1 MDNKKQQTEFI
12 DVRGTLLLWWSKW
25 YWFAISAFV
34 CLALAAIYVTVKK
47 PVYLVKSNIVISQED
62 SNIMSGMGGFGELF
76 GTSGYVDDEVFIVSS
91 HTVLR
96 DVVKDLKLHRCCIVK
111 DGILKKTEKFTKY
124 PVEVTTDVDL
134 ADTLSVS
141 LKFDLYVDEDG
152 IAEVEVKDSN
162 KDVVADVEN
171 QKFPIVLDTKYGV
184 FTIRK
189 TPDYKEGESL
199 KAKLLYSGYDDAAE
213 SLKEGLDIYI
223 ASKKS
228 NVIQIEMETTDVEKA
243 KQILN
248 DIVRYYNIRGVEQ
261 RSEQSR
267 LTLDFLD
274 SRIQLISQDLTD
286 SEADVEGYKKNQ
298 GIVDVSTEAA
308 YQTTKRGKFESELV
322 QAETDLNI
330 MQMTKEF
337 LADSNNKYEL
347 IPTTVSEE
355 AVKTGITNYNELV
368 LARMNLSR
376 TAKEGNIA
384 LTRMNERIDALRANI
399 NVSLD
404 RAIAQ
409 QKSVIGDM
417 KRQLGVTDSRLG
429 NIPTQ
434 ERQYRDIKRKQSIKE
449 QLYLFLMQRREDT
462 ALMIANTTP
471 KGIIV
476 DKAFSL
482 SEPIS
487 MKKKMVLLLAF
498 IFSLVIPP
506 VVLAIKKVLR
516 NKFDTKD
523 ELKSLTDIPVI
534 GEICKDSSGDNI
546 VVRPGS
552 VSTVAEL
559 FRAVR
564 SNLQQFFL
572 SGENEKVVLM
582 TSTVSGEGKS
592 FVSVNLAQTLAITND
607 NLKVLLVG
615 MDIRKP
621 RIAEYLSIP
630 ASRGLTDYVAKDGLN
645 IDEIIQKNPN
655 GLAFDVITSGP
666 IPPNP
671 AELLLN
677 QRIDEMFAELR
688 KRYDYIV
695 VDTAPVGLVS
705 DTLTLS
711 RIGDATIYVCRAN
724 YTTKADIQYANGVYE
739 EGRLKKM
746 SILLNDTIVSKG
758 YGYGYGENHYS
769 KKKKK

>member
-34 CLALAAIYVTVKK
+34 CLSLAFIYATVKK
-47 PVYLVKSNIVISQED
+47 PVYLVKSNILIAQDD
-62 SNIMSGMGGFGELF
+62 SNIMSGMGGFGQLF
-76 GTSGYVDDEVFIVSS
+76 GTSGYVDDEVFVVSS

-96 DVVKDLKLHRCCIVK
+96 DVVKDLKLNKSCVVK
-111 DGILKKTEKFTKY
+111 EGLLKSREYFKKY
-124 PVEVTTDVDL
+124 PVDIVTDTDI

-141 LKFDLYVDEDG
+141 LKFNLKVDEDG
-152 IAEVEVKDSN
+152 VASVEVKDSQ
-162 KDVVADVEN
+162 KDVVADLED
-171 QKFPIVLDTKYGV
+171 QKFPITVETKYGV
-184 FTIRK
+184 FTIKK
-189 TPDYKEGESL
+189 TADYKEGESL
-199 KAKLLYSGYDDAAE
+199 KAKLYFSGYDDAAE
-213 SLKEGLDIYI
+213 SLKEDLDIYI

-228 NVIQIEMETTDVEKA
+228 NVIQIEMETTDVDKA
-243 KQILN
+243 KLILN
-248 DIVRYYNIRGVEQ
+248 DIVKYYNVRGVEQ

-274 SRIQLISQDLTD
+274 SRIQLIAQDLTD

-298 GIVDVSTEAA
+298 GIVDVATEAT
-308 YQTTKRGKFESELV
+308 YQTTKKGKFEGELV
-322 QAETDLNI
+322 QAEIDLNI

-337 LADSNNKYEL
+337 LADSKNKYEL
-347 IPTTVSEE
+347 IPTTVSDET
-355 AVKTGITNYNELV
+355 VKAGITNYNELV
-368 LARMNLSR
+368 LSRMNLVR

-384 LTRMNERIDALRANI
+384 LSKMNDRIDALRANI
-399 NVSLD
+399 NTSLD

-409 QKSVIGDM
+409 QNKVISDM
-417 KRQLGVTDSRLG
+417 RLQLGVTDSRLG

-434 ERQYRDIKRKQSIKE
+434 ERQYRDIKRKQTIKE

-471 KGIIV
+471 KGVIV

-482 SEPIS
+482 SEPVT
-487 MKKKMVLLLAF
+487 MKKRMILLLAF
-498 IFSLVIPP
+498 VFSLILPP
-506 VVLAIKKVLR
+506 LILVIKKVLR

-523 ELKSLTDIPVI
+523 ELKKLTDIPVI
-534 GEICKDSSGDNI
+534 GEICKDNTGDNM
-546 VVRPGS
+546 VVKQGS

-572 SGENEKVVLM
+572 SGEDDKVVLM

-592 FVSVNLAQTLAITND
+592 FVSVNLAQTLAITNND
-607 NLKVLLVG
+607 LKVLLVG

-621 RIAEYLSIP
+621 RIAEYLSI
-630 ASRGLTDYVAKDGLN
+630 SSSKGLTDYVARTGMNLD
-645 IDEIIQKNPN
+645 DVIQKNPN

-671 AELLLN
+671 AELLLS
-677 QRIDEMFAELR
+677 QRVDDMFAELR

-724 YTTKADIQYANGVYE
+724 YTTKTDIQYANSIYE

-746 SILLNDTIVSKG
+746 SIILNDTIVRKG
-758 YGYGYGENHYS
+758 YGYGYGENRES
-769 KKKKK
+769 QK

>member
-34 CLALAAIYVTVKK
+34 CLSLAFIYATVKK
-47 PVYLVKSNIVISQED
+47 PVYLVKSNILIAQDD
-62 SNIMSGMGGFGELF
+62 SNIMSGMGGFGQLF
-76 GTSGYVDDEVFIVSS
+76 GTSGYVDDEVFVVSS

-96 DVVKDLKLHRCCIVK
+96 DVVKDLKLNKSCVVK
-111 DGILKKTEKFTKY
+111 EGLLKSREYFKKY
-124 PVEVTTDVDL
+124 PVDIVTDTDI

-141 LKFDLYVDEDG
+141 LKFNLKVDEDG
-152 IAEVEVKDSN
+152 VASVEVKDSQ
-162 KDVVADVEN
+162 KDVVADLED
-171 QKFPIVLDTKYGV
+171 QKFPITVETKYGV
-184 FTIRK
+184 FTIKK
-189 TPDYKEGESL
+189 TADYKEGESL
-199 KAKLLYSGYDDAAE
+199 KAKLYFSGYDDAAE
-213 SLKEGLDIYI
+213 SLKEDLDIYI

-228 NVIQIEMETTDVEKA
+228 NVIQIEMETTDVDKA
-243 KQILN
+243 KLILN
-248 DIVRYYNIRGVEQ
+248 DIVKYYNVRGVEQ

-274 SRIQLISQDLTD
+274 SRIQLIAQDLTD

-298 GIVDVSTEAA
+298 GIVDVATEAT
-308 YQTTKRGKFESELV
+308 YQTTKKGKFEGELV
-322 QAETDLNI
+322 QAEIDLNI

-337 LADSNNKYEL
+337 LADSKNKYEL
-347 IPTTVSEE
+347 IPTTVSDET
-355 AVKTGITNYNELV
+355 VKAGITNYNELV
-368 LARMNLSR
+368 LSRMNLVR

-384 LTRMNERIDALRANI
+384 LSKMNDRIDALRANI
-399 NVSLD
+399 NTSLD

-409 QKSVIGDM
+409 QNKVISDM
-417 KRQLGVTDSRLG
+417 RLQLGVTDSRLG

-434 ERQYRDIKRKQSIKE
+434 ERQYRDIKRKQTIKE

-471 KGIIV
+471 KGVIV

-482 SEPIS
+482 SEPVT
-487 MKKKMVLLLAF
+487 MKKRMILLLAF
-498 IFSLVIPP
+498 VFSLILPP
-506 VVLAIKKVLR
+506 LILVIKKVLR

-523 ELKSLTDIPVI
+523 ELKKLTDIPVI
-534 GEICKDSSGDNI
+534 GEICKDNTGDNI
-546 VVRPGS
+546 VVKQGS

-572 SGENEKVVLM
+572 SGEDDKVVLM

-592 FVSVNLAQTLAITND
+592 FVSVNLAQTLAITNND
-607 NLKVLLVG
+607 LKVLLVG

-630 ASRGLTDYVAKDGLN
+630 SLKGLTDYVARTGMNLD
-645 IDEIIQKNPN
+645 DVIQKNPN

-671 AELLLN
+671 AELLLS
-677 QRIDEMFAELR
+677 QRVDDMFAELR

-724 YTTKADIQYANGVYE
+724 YTTKTDIQYANSIYE

-746 SILLNDTIVSKG
+746 SILLNDTIVRKG
-758 YGYGYGENHYS
+758 YGYGYGENRES
-769 KKKKK
+769 QK

>member
-34 CLALAAIYVTVKK
+34 CLSLAFIYATVKK
-47 PVYLVKSNIVISQED
+47 PVYLVKSNILIAQDD
-62 SNIMSGMGGFGELF
+62 SNIMSGMGGFGQLF
-76 GTSGYVDDEVFIVSS
+76 GTSGYVDDEVFVVSS

-96 DVVKDLKLHRCCIVK
+96 DVVKDLKLNKSCVVK
-111 DGILKKTEKFTKY
+111 EGLLKSREYFKKY
-124 PVEVTTDVDL
+124 PVDIVTDTDI

-141 LKFDLYVDEDG
+141 LKFNLKVDEDG
-152 IAEVEVKDSN
+152 VASVEVKDSQ
-162 KDVVADVEN
+162 KDVVADLEN
-171 QKFPIVLDTKYGV
+171 QKFPITVETKYGV
-184 FTIRK
+184 FTIKK
-189 TPDYKEGESL
+189 TADYKEGESL
-199 KAKLLYSGYDDAAE
+199 KAKLYFSGYDDAAE
-213 SLKEGLDIYI
+213 SLKEDLDIYI

-228 NVIQIEMETTDVEKA
+228 NVIQIEMETTDVDKA
-243 KQILN
+243 KLILN
-248 DIVRYYNIRGVEQ
+248 DIVKYYNVRGVEQ

-274 SRIQLISQDLTD
+274 SRIQLIAQDLTD

-298 GIVDVSTEAA
+298 GIVDVATEAT
-308 YQTTKRGKFESELV
+308 YQTTKKGKFEGELV
-322 QAETDLNI
+322 QAEIDLNI

-337 LADSNNKYEL
+337 LADSKNKYEL
-347 IPTTVSEE
+347 IPTTVSDET
-355 AVKTGITNYNELV
+355 VKAGITNYNELV
-368 LARMNLSR
+368 LSRMNLVR

-384 LTRMNERIDALRANI
+384 LSKMNDRIDALRANI
-399 NVSLD
+399 NTSLD

-409 QKSVIGDM
+409 QNKVISDM
-417 KRQLGVTDSRLG
+417 RLQLGVTDSRLG

-434 ERQYRDIKRKQSIKE
+434 ERQYRDIKRKQTIKE

-471 KGIIV
+471 KGVIV

-482 SEPIS
+482 SEPIT
-487 MKKKMVLLLAF
+487 MKKRMILLLAF
-498 IFSLVIPP
+498 VFSLILPP
-506 VVLAIKKVLR
+506 LILVIKKVLR

-523 ELKSLTDIPVI
+523 ELKKLTDIPVI
-534 GEICKDSSGDNI
+534 GEICKDNTGDNI
-546 VVRPGS
+546 VVKQGS

-572 SGENEKVVLM
+572 SGEDDKVVLM

-592 FVSVNLAQTLAITND
+592 FVSVNLAQTLAITNND
-607 NLKVLLVG
+607 LKVLLVG

-630 ASRGLTDYVAKDGLN
+630 SLKGLTDYVARTGMNLD
-645 IDEIIQKNPN
+645 DVIQKNPN

-671 AELLLN
+671 AELLLS
-677 QRIDEMFAELR
+677 QRVDDMFAELR

-724 YTTKADIQYANGVYE
+724 YTTKTDIQYANSIYE

-746 SILLNDTIVSKG
+746 SIILNDTIVRKG
-758 YGYGYGENHYS
+758 YGYGYGENRES
-769 KKKKK
+769 QK

>member
-34 CLALAAIYVTVKK
+34 CLSLAFIYATVKK
-47 PVYLVKSNIVISQED
+47 PVYLVKSNILIAQDD
-62 SNIMSGMGGFGELF
+62 SNIMSGMGGFGQLF
-76 GTSGYVDDEVFIVSS
+76 GTSGYVDDEVFVVSS

-96 DVVKDLKLHRCCIVK
+96 DVVKDLKLNKSCVVK
-111 DGILKKTEKFTKY
+111 EGLLKSREYFKKY
-124 PVEVTTDVDL
+124 PVDIVTDTDI

-141 LKFDLYVDEDG
+141 LKFNLKVDEDG
-152 IAEVEVKDSN
+152 VASVEVKDSQ
-162 KDVVADVEN
+162 KDVVADLED
-171 QKFPIVLDTKYGV
+171 QKFPITVETKYGV
-184 FTIRK
+184 FTIKK
-189 TPDYKEGESL
+189 TADYKEGESL
-199 KAKLLYSGYDDAAE
+199 KAKLYFSGYDDAAE
-213 SLKEGLDIYI
+213 SLKEDLDIYI

-228 NVIQIEMETTDVEKA
+228 NVIQIEMETTDVDKA
-243 KQILN
+243 KLILN
-248 DIVRYYNIRGVEQ
+248 DIVKYYNVRGVEQ

-274 SRIQLISQDLTD
+274 SRIQLIAQDLTD

-298 GIVDVSTEAA
+298 GIVDVATEAT
-308 YQTTKRGKFESELV
+308 YQTTKKGKFEGELV
-322 QAETDLNI
+322 QAEIDLNI

-337 LADSNNKYEL
+337 LADSKNKYEL
-347 IPTTVSEE
+347 IPTTVSDET
-355 AVKTGITNYNELV
+355 VKAGITNYNELV
-368 LARMNLSR
+368 LSRMNLVR

-384 LTRMNERIDALRANI
+384 LSKMNDRIDALRANI
-399 NVSLD
+399 NTSLE

-409 QKSVIGDM
+409 QNKVISDM
-417 KRQLGVTDSRLG
+417 RLQLGVTDSRLG

-434 ERQYRDIKRKQSIKE
+434 ERQYRDIKRKQTIKE

-471 KGIIV
+471 KGVIV

-482 SEPIS
+482 SEPVT
-487 MKKKMVLLLAF
+487 MKKRMILLLAF
-498 IFSLVIPP
+498 VFSLILPP
-506 VVLAIKKVLR
+506 LILVIKKVLR

-523 ELKSLTDIPVI
+523 ELKKLTDIPVI
-534 GEICKDSSGDNI
+534 GEICKDNTGDNI
-546 VVRPGS
+546 VVKQGS

-572 SGENEKVVLM
+572 SGEDDKVVLM

-592 FVSVNLAQTLAITND
+592 FVSVNLAQTLAITNND
-607 NLKVLLVG
+607 LKVLLVG

-621 RIAEYLSIP
+621 RIAEYLSI
-630 ASRGLTDYVAKDGLN
+630 SSSKGLTDYVARTGMNLD
-645 IDEIIQKNPN
+645 DVIQKNPN

-671 AELLLN
+671 AELLLS
-677 QRIDEMFAELR
+677 QRVDDMFAELR

-724 YTTKADIQYANGVYE
+724 YTTKTDIQYANSIYE

-746 SILLNDTIVSKG
+746 SILLNDTIVRKG
-758 YGYGYGENHYS
+758 YGYGYGENRES
-769 KKKKK
+769 QK

>member
-34 CLALAAIYVTVKK
+34 CLSLAFIYATVKK
-47 PVYLVKSNIVISQED
+47 PVYLVKSNILIAQDD
-62 SNIMSGMGGFGELF
+62 SNIMSGMGGFGQLF
-76 GTSGYVDDEVFIVSS
+76 GTSGYVDDEVFVVSS

-96 DVVKDLKLHRCCIVK
+96 DVVKDLKLNKSCVVK
-111 DGILKKTEKFTKY
+111 EGLLKSREYFKKY
-124 PVEVTTDVDL
+124 PVDIVTDTDI

-141 LKFDLYVDEDG
+141 LKFNLKVDEDG
-152 IAEVEVKDSN
+152 VASVEVKDSQ
-162 KDVVADVEN
+162 KDVVADLED
-171 QKFPIVLDTKYGV
+171 QKFPIAVETKYGV
-184 FTIRK
+184 FTIKK
-189 TPDYKEGESL
+189 TADYKEGESL
-199 KAKLLYSGYDDAAE
+199 KAKLYFSGYDDAAE
-213 SLKEGLDIYI
+213 SLKEDLDIYI

-228 NVIQIEMETTDVEKA
+228 NVIQIEMETTDVDKA
-243 KQILN
+243 KLILN
-248 DIVRYYNIRGVEQ
+248 DIVKYYNVRGVEQ

-274 SRIQLISQDLTD
+274 SRIQLIAQDLTD

-298 GIVDVSTEAA
+298 GIVDVATEAT
-308 YQTTKRGKFESELV
+308 YQTTKKGKFEGELV
-322 QAETDLNI
+322 QAEIDLNI

-337 LADSNNKYEL
+337 LADSKNKYEL
-347 IPTTVSEE
+347 IPTTVSDET
-355 AVKTGITNYNELV
+355 VKAGITNYNELV
-368 LARMNLSR
+368 LSRMNLVR

-384 LTRMNERIDALRANI
+384 LSKMNDRIDALRANI
-399 NVSLD
+399 NTSLD

-409 QKSVIGDM
+409 QNKVISDM
-417 KRQLGVTDSRLG
+417 RLQLGVTDSRLG

-434 ERQYRDIKRKQSIKE
+434 ERQYRDIKRKQTIKE

-471 KGIIV
+471 KGVIV

-482 SEPIS
+482 SEPVT
-487 MKKKMVLLLAF
+487 MKKRMILLLAF
-498 IFSLVIPP
+498 VFSLILPP
-506 VVLAIKKVLR
+506 LILVIKKVLR

-523 ELKSLTDIPVI
+523 ELKKLTDIPVI
-534 GEICKDSSGDNI
+534 GEICKDNTGDNI
-546 VVRPGS
+546 VVKQGS

-572 SGENEKVVLM
+572 SGEDDKVVLM

-592 FVSVNLAQTLAITND
+592 FVSVNLAQTLAITNND
-607 NLKVLLVG
+607 LKVLLVG

-621 RIAEYLSIP
+621 RIAEYLSI
-630 ASRGLTDYVAKDGLN
+630 SSSKGLTDYVARTGMNLD
-645 IDEIIQKNPN
+645 DVIQKNPN

-671 AELLLN
+671 AELLLS
-677 QRIDEMFAELR
+677 QRVDDMFAELR

-705 DTLTLS
+705 VMQQSTSAVQTILPRLIFNTLTQ
-711 RIGDATIYVCRAN
+711 
-724 YTTKADIQYANGVYE
+724 YTKKAA
-739 EGRLKKM
+739 
-746 SILLNDTIVSKG
+746 
-758 YGYGYGENHYS
+758 
-769 KKKKK
+769 

>member
-34 CLALAAIYVTVKK
+34 CLSLAFIYATVKK
-47 PVYLVKSNIVISQED
+47 PVYLVKSNIIIAQDD
-62 SNIMSGMGGFGELF
+62 SNVMSGMGGFGQLF
-76 GTSGYVDDEVFIVSS
+76 GTSGYVDDEVFVVSS

-96 DVVKDLKLHRCCIVK
+96 DVVKDLKLNKSCVVK
-111 DGILKKTEKFTKY
+111 DGLLKSREYFKKY
-124 PVEVTTDVDL
+124 PVDIVTDTDI

-141 LKFDLYVDEDG
+141 LKFNLKVDEDG
-152 IAEVEVKDSN
+152 VASVEVKDSQ
-162 KDVVADVEN
+162 KDVVADLEN
-171 QKFPIVLDTKYGV
+171 QKFPITVETKYGV
-184 FTIRK
+184 FTIKK
-189 TPDYKEGESL
+189 TADYKEGESL
-199 KAKLLYSGYDDAAE
+199 KAKLYFSGYDDAAE
-213 SLKEGLDIYI
+213 SLKEDLDIYI

-228 NVIQIEMETTDVEKA
+228 NVIQIEMETTDVDKA
-243 KQILN
+243 KLILN
-248 DIVRYYNIRGVEQ
+248 DIVKYYNVRGVEQ

-274 SRIQLISQDLTD
+274 SRIQLIAQDLTD

-298 GIVDVSTEAA
+298 GIVDVATEAT
-308 YQTTKRGKFESELV
+308 YQTTKKGKFEGELV
-322 QAETDLNI
+322 QAEIDLNI

-337 LADSNNKYEL
+337 LADSKNKYEL
-347 IPTTVSEE
+347 IPTTVSDET
-355 AVKTGITNYNELV
+355 VKAGITNYNELV
-368 LARMNLSR
+368 LSRMNLVR

-384 LTRMNERIDALRANI
+384 LSKMNDRIDALRANI
-399 NVSLD
+399 NTSLD

-409 QKSVIGDM
+409 QNKVISDM
-417 KRQLGVTDSRLG
+417 RLQLGVTDSRLG

-434 ERQYRDIKRKQSIKE
+434 ERQYRDIKRKQTIKE

-471 KGIIV
+471 KGVIV

-482 SEPIS
+482 SEPIT
-487 MKKKMVLLLAF
+487 MKKRMILLLAF
-498 IFSLVIPP
+498 VFSLILPP
-506 VVLAIKKVLR
+506 VILVIKKVLR

-523 ELKSLTDIPVI
+523 ELKKLTDIPVI
-534 GEICKDSSGDNI
+534 GEICKDNTGDNI
-546 VVRPGS
+546 VVKQGS

-572 SGENEKVVLM
+572 SGEDDKVVLM

-592 FVSVNLAQTLAITND
+592 FVSVNLAQTLAITNND
-607 NLKVLLVG
+607 LKVLLVG

-630 ASRGLTDYVAKDGLN
+630 SLKGLTDYVARTGMNLD
-645 IDEIIQKNPN
+645 DVIQKNPN

-671 AELLLN
+671 AELLLS
-677 QRIDEMFAELR
+677 QRVDDMFAELR

-724 YTTKADIQYANGVYE
+724 YTTKTDIQYANSIYE

-746 SILLNDTIVSKG
+746 SIILNDTIVRKG
-758 YGYGYGENHYS
+758 YGYGYGENREFQ
-769 KKKKK
+769 K

>member
-34 CLALAAIYVTVKK
+34 CLSLAFIYATVKK
-47 PVYLVKSNIVISQED
+47 PVYLVKSNILIAQDD
-62 SNIMSGMGGFGELF
+62 SNIMSGMGGFGQLF
-76 GTSGYVDDEVFIVSS
+76 GTSGYVDDEVFVVSS

-96 DVVKDLKLHRCCIVK
+96 DVVKDLKLNKSCVVK
-111 DGILKKTEKFTKY
+111 EGLLKSREYFKKY
-124 PVEVTTDVDL
+124 PVDIVTDTDI

-141 LKFDLYVDEDG
+141 LKFNLKVDEDG
-152 IAEVEVKDSN
+152 VASVEVKDSQ
-162 KDVVADVEN
+162 KDVVADLEN
-171 QKFPIVLDTKYGV
+171 QKFPITVETKYGV
-184 FTIRK
+184 FTIKK
-189 TPDYKEGESL
+189 TADYKEGESL
-199 KAKLLYSGYDDAAE
+199 KAKLYFSGYDDAAE
-213 SLKEGLDIYI
+213 SLKEDLDIYI

-228 NVIQIEMETTDVEKA
+228 NVIQIEMETTDVDKA
-243 KQILN
+243 KLILN
-248 DIVRYYNIRGVEQ
+248 DIVKYYNVKGVEQ

-274 SRIQLISQDLTD
+274 SRIQLIAQDLTD

-298 GIVDVSTEAA
+298 GIVDVATEAT
-308 YQTTKRGKFESELV
+308 YQTTKKGKFEGELV
-322 QAETDLNI
+322 QAEIDLNI

-337 LADSNNKYEL
+337 LADSKNKYEL
-347 IPTTVSEE
+347 IPTTVSDET
-355 AVKTGITNYNELV
+355 VKAGITNYNELV
-368 LARMNLSR
+368 LSRMNLVR

-384 LTRMNERIDALRANI
+384 LSKMNDRIDALRANI
-399 NVSLD
+399 NTSLD

-409 QKSVIGDM
+409 QNKVISDM
-417 KRQLGVTDSRLG
+417 RLQLGVTDSRLG

-434 ERQYRDIKRKQSIKE
+434 ERQYRDIKRKQTIKE

-471 KGIIV
+471 KGVIV

-482 SEPIS
+482 SEPVT
-487 MKKKMVLLLAF
+487 MKKRMILLLAF
-498 IFSLVIPP
+498 VFSLILPP
-506 VVLAIKKVLR
+506 LILVIKKVLR

-523 ELKSLTDIPVI
+523 ELKKLTDIPVI
-534 GEICKDSSGDNI
+534 GEICKDNTGDNI
-546 VVRPGS
+546 VVKQGS

-572 SGENEKVVLM
+572 SGEDDKVVLM

-592 FVSVNLAQTLAITND
+592 FVSVNLAQTLAITNND
-607 NLKVLLVG
+607 LKVLLVG

-621 RIAEYLSIP
+621 RIAEYLSI
-630 ASRGLTDYVAKDGLN
+630 SSSKGLTDYVARTGMNLD
-645 IDEIIQKNPN
+645 DVIQKNPN

-671 AELLLN
+671 AELLLS
-677 QRIDEMFAELR
+677 QRVDDMFEELR

-724 YTTKADIQYANGVYE
+724 YTTKTDIQYANSIYE

-746 SILLNDTIVSKG
+746 SIILNDTIVRKG
-758 YGYGYGENHYS
+758 YGYGYGENRES
-769 KKKKK
+769 QK

>member
-34 CLALAAIYVTVKK
+34 CLSLAFIYATVKK
-47 PVYLVKSNIVISQED
+47 PVYLVKSNILIAQDD
-62 SNIMSGMGGFGELF
+62 SNIMSGMGGFGQLF
-76 GTSGYVDDEVFIVSS
+76 GTSGYVDDEVFVVSS

-96 DVVKDLKLHRCCIVK
+96 DVVKDLKLNKSCVVK
-111 DGILKKTEKFTKY
+111 EGLLKSREYFKKY
-124 PVEVTTDVDL
+124 PVDIVTDTDI

-141 LKFDLYVDEDG
+141 LKFNLKVDEDG
-152 IAEVEVKDSN
+152 VASVEVKDSQ
-162 KDVVADVEN
+162 KDVVADLEN
-171 QKFPIVLDTKYGV
+171 QKFPITVETKYGV
-184 FTIRK
+184 FTIKK
-189 TPDYKEGESL
+189 TADYKEGESL
-199 KAKLLYSGYDDAAE
+199 KAKLYFSGYDNAAE
-213 SLKEGLDIYI
+213 SLKEDLDIYI

-228 NVIQIEMETTDVEKA
+228 NVIQIEMETTDVDKA
-243 KQILN
+243 KLILN
-248 DIVRYYNIRGVEQ
+248 DIVKYYNVRGVEQ

-274 SRIQLISQDLTD
+274 SRIQLIAQDLTD

-298 GIVDVSTEAA
+298 GIVDVATEAT
-308 YQTTKRGKFESELV
+308 YQTTKKGKFEGELV
-322 QAETDLNI
+322 QAEIDLNI

-337 LADSNNKYEL
+337 LADSKNKYEL
-347 IPTTVSEE
+347 IPTTVSDET
-355 AVKTGITNYNELV
+355 VKAGITNYNELV
-368 LARMNLSR
+368 LSRMNLVR

-384 LTRMNERIDALRANI
+384 LSKMNDRIDALRANI
-399 NVSLD
+399 NTSLD

-409 QKSVIGDM
+409 QNKVISDM
-417 KRQLGVTDSRLG
+417 RLQLGVTDSRLG

-434 ERQYRDIKRKQSIKE
+434 ERQYRDIKRKQTIKE

-471 KGIIV
+471 KGVIV

-482 SEPIS
+482 SEPVT
-487 MKKKMVLLLAF
+487 MKKRMILLLAF
-498 IFSLVIPP
+498 VFSLILPP
-506 VVLAIKKVLR
+506 LILVIKKVLR

-523 ELKSLTDIPVI
+523 ELKKLTDIPVI
-534 GEICKDSSGDNI
+534 GEICKDNTGDNI
-546 VVRPGS
+546 VVKQGS

-572 SGENEKVVLM
+572 SGEDDKVVLM

-592 FVSVNLAQTLAITND
+592 FVSVNLAQTLAITNND
-607 NLKVLLVG
+607 LKVLLVG

-621 RIAEYLSIP
+621 RIAEYLSI
-630 ASRGLTDYVAKDGLN
+630 SSSKGLTDYVARTGMNLD
-645 IDEIIQKNPN
+645 DVIQKNPN

-671 AELLLN
+671 AELLLS
-677 QRIDEMFAELR
+677 QRVDDMFAELR

-724 YTTKADIQYANGVYE
+724 YTTKTDIQYANSIYE

-746 SILLNDTIVSKG
+746 SIILNDTIVRKG
-758 YGYGYGENHYS
+758 YGYGYGENRES
-769 KKKKK
+769 QK

>member
-34 CLALAAIYVTVKK
+34 CLSLAFIYATVKK
-47 PVYLVKSNIVISQED
+47 PVYLVKSNILIAQDD
-62 SNIMSGMGGFGELF
+62 SNIMSGMGGFGQLF
-76 GTSGYVDDEVFIVSS
+76 GTSGYVDDEVFVVSS

-96 DVVKDLKLHRCCIVK
+96 DVVKDLKLNKSCVVK
-111 DGILKKTEKFTKY
+111 EGLLKSREYFKKY
-124 PVEVTTDVDL
+124 PVDIVTDTDI

-141 LKFDLYVDEDG
+141 LKFNLKVDEDG
-152 IAEVEVKDSN
+152 VASVEVKDSQ
-162 KDVVADVEN
+162 KDVVADLEN
-171 QKFPIVLDTKYGV
+171 QKFPITVETKYGV
-184 FTIRK
+184 FTIKK
-189 TPDYKEGESL
+189 TADYKEGESL
-199 KAKLLYSGYDDAAE
+199 KAKLYFSGYDDAAE
-213 SLKEGLDIYI
+213 SLKEDLDIYI

-228 NVIQIEMETTDVEKA
+228 NVIQIEMETTDVDKA
-243 KQILN
+243 KLILN
-248 DIVRYYNIRGVEQ
+248 DIVKYYNVRGVEQ

-274 SRIQLISQDLTD
+274 SRIQLIAQDLTD

-298 GIVDVSTEAA
+298 GIVDVATEAT
-308 YQTTKRGKFESELV
+308 YQTTKKGKFEGELV
-322 QAETDLNI
+322 QAEIDLNI

-337 LADSNNKYEL
+337 LADSKNKYEL
-347 IPTTVSEE
+347 IPTTVSDET
-355 AVKTGITNYNELV
+355 VKAGITNYNELV
-368 LARMNLSR
+368 LSRMNLVR

-384 LTRMNERIDALRANI
+384 LSKMNDRIDALRANI
-399 NVSLD
+399 NTSLD

-409 QKSVIGDM
+409 QNKVISDM
-417 KRQLGVTDSRLG
+417 RLQLGVTDSRLG

-434 ERQYRDIKRKQSIKE
+434 ERQYRDIKRKQTIKE

-471 KGIIV
+471 KGVIV

-482 SEPIS
+482 SEPIT
-487 MKKKMVLLLAF
+487 MKKRMILLLAF
-498 IFSLVIPP
+498 VFSLILPP
-506 VVLAIKKVLR
+506 LILVIKKVLR

-523 ELKSLTDIPVI
+523 ELKKLTDIPVI
-534 GEICKDSSGDNI
+534 GEICKDNTGDNI
-546 VVRPGS
+546 VVKQGS

-572 SGENEKVVLM
+572 SGEDDKVVLM

-592 FVSVNLAQTLAITND
+592 FVSVNLAQTLAITNND
-607 NLKVLLVG
+607 LKVLLVG

-621 RIAEYLSIP
+621 RIAEYLSI
-630 ASRGLTDYVAKDGLN
+630 SSSKGLTDYVARTGMNLD
-645 IDEIIQKNPN
+645 DVIQKNPN

-671 AELLLN
+671 AELLLS
-677 QRIDEMFAELR
+677 QRVDDMFAELR

-724 YTTKADIQYANGVYE
+724 YTTKTDIQYANSIYE

-746 SILLNDTIVSKG
+746 SIILNDTIVRKG
-758 YGYGYGENHYS
+758 YGYGYGENRES
-769 KKKKK
+769 QK

>member
-34 CLALAAIYVTVKK
+34 CLSLAFIYATVKK
-47 PVYLVKSNIVISQED
+47 PVYLVKSNIIIAQDD
-62 SNIMSGMGGFGELF
+62 SNVMSGMGGFGQLF
-76 GTSGYVDDEVFIVSS
+76 GTSGYVDDEVFVVSS

-96 DVVKDLKLHRCCIVK
+96 DVVKDLKLNKSCVVK
-111 DGILKKTEKFTKY
+111 DGLLKSREYFKKY
-124 PVEVTTDVDL
+124 PVDIVTDTDI

-141 LKFDLYVDEDG
+141 LKFNLKVDEDG
-152 IAEVEVKDSN
+152 VASVEVKDSQ
-162 KDVVADVEN
+162 KDVVADLEN
-171 QKFPIVLDTKYGV
+171 QKFPITVETKYGV
-184 FTIRK
+184 FTIKK
-189 TPDYKEGESL
+189 TADYKEGESL
-199 KAKLLYSGYDDAAE
+199 KAKLYFSGYDDAAE
-213 SLKEGLDIYI
+213 SLKEDLDIYI

-228 NVIQIEMETTDVEKA
+228 NVIQIEMETTDVDKA
-243 KQILN
+243 KLILN
-248 DIVRYYNIRGVEQ
+248 DIVKYYNVRGVEQ

-274 SRIQLISQDLTD
+274 SRIQLIAQDLTD

-298 GIVDVSTEAA
+298 GIVDVATEAT
-308 YQTTKRGKFESELV
+308 YQTTKKGKFEGELV
-322 QAETDLNI
+322 QAEIDLNI

-337 LADSNNKYEL
+337 LADSKNKYEL
-347 IPTTVSEE
+347 IPTTVSDET
-355 AVKTGITNYNELV
+355 VKAGITNYNELV
-368 LARMNLSR
+368 LSRMNLVR

-384 LTRMNERIDALRANI
+384 LSKMNDRIDALRANI
-399 NVSLD
+399 NTSLD

-409 QKSVIGDM
+409 QNKVISDM
-417 KRQLGVTDSRLG
+417 RLQLGVTDSRLG

-434 ERQYRDIKRKQSIKE
+434 ERQYRDIKRKQTIKE

-471 KGIIV
+471 KGVIV

-482 SEPIS
+482 SEPIT
-487 MKKKMVLLLAF
+487 MKKRMILLLAF
-498 IFSLVIPP
+498 VFSLILPP
-506 VVLAIKKVLR
+506 VILVIKKVLR

-523 ELKSLTDIPVI
+523 ELKKLPDIPVI
-534 GEICKDSSGDNI
+534 GEICKDNTGDNI
-546 VVRPGS
+546 VVKQGS
-552 VSTVAEL
+552 VSTVSEL

-572 SGENEKVVLM
+572 PGEDDKVVLM

-592 FVSVNLAQTLAITND
+592 FVSVNLAQTLAITNND
-607 NLKVLLVG
+607 LRVLLVG

-630 ASRGLTDYVAKDGLN
+630 STKGLTDYVARAGMDL
-645 IDEIIQKNPN
+645 DDVIQKNPN

-671 AELLLN
+671 AELLLS
-677 QRIDEMFAELR
+677 QRVDDMFAELR

-724 YTTKADIQYANGVYE
+724 YTTKTDIQYVNSIYE

-746 SILLNDTIVSKG
+746 SILLNDTIVRKG
-758 YGYGYGENHYS
+758 YGYGYGENRES
-769 KKKKK
+769 QK

>member
-34 CLALAAIYVTVKK
+34 CLSLAFIYATVKK
-47 PVYLVKSNIVISQED
+47 PVYLVKSNIIIAQDD
-62 SNIMSGMGGFGELF
+62 SNVMSGMGGFGQLF
-76 GTSGYVDDEVFIVSS
+76 GTSGYVDDEVFVVSS

-96 DVVKDLKLHRCCIVK
+96 DVVKDLKLNKSCVVK
-111 DGILKKTEKFTKY
+111 DGLLKSREYFKKY
-124 PVEVTTDVDL
+124 PVDIVTDTDI

-141 LKFDLYVDEDG
+141 LKFNLKVDEDG
-152 IAEVEVKDSN
+152 VASVEVKDSQ
-162 KDVVADVEN
+162 KDVVADLEN
-171 QKFPIVLDTKYGV
+171 QKFPITVETKYGV
-184 FTIRK
+184 FTIKK
-189 TPDYKEGESL
+189 TADYKEGESL
-199 KAKLLYSGYDDAAE
+199 KAKLYFSGYDDAAE
-213 SLKEGLDIYI
+213 SLKEDLDIYI

-228 NVIQIEMETTDVEKA
+228 NVIQIEMETTDVDKA
-243 KQILN
+243 KLILN
-248 DIVRYYNIRGVEQ
+248 DIVKYYNVRGVEQ

-274 SRIQLISQDLTD
+274 SRIQLIAQDLTD

-298 GIVDVSTEAA
+298 GIVDVATEAT
-308 YQTTKRGKFESELV
+308 YQTTKKGKFEGELV
-322 QAETDLNI
+322 QAEIDLNI

-337 LADSNNKYEL
+337 LADSKNKYEL
-347 IPTTVSEE
+347 IPTTVSDET
-355 AVKTGITNYNELV
+355 VKAGITNYNELV
-368 LARMNLSR
+368 LSRMNLVR

-384 LTRMNERIDALRANI
+384 LSKMNDRIDALRANI
-399 NVSLD
+399 NTSLD

-409 QKSVIGDM
+409 QNKVISDM
-417 KRQLGVTDSRLG
+417 RLQLGVTDSRLG

-434 ERQYRDIKRKQSIKE
+434 ERQYRDIKRKQTIKE

-471 KGIIV
+471 KGVIV

-482 SEPIS
+482 SEPIT
-487 MKKKMVLLLAF
+487 MKKRMILLLAF
-498 IFSLVIPP
+498 VFSLILPP
-506 VVLAIKKVLR
+506 VILVIKKVLR

-523 ELKSLTDIPVI
+523 ELKKLTDIPVI
-534 GEICKDSSGDNI
+534 GEICKDNTGDNI
-546 VVRPGS
+546 VVKQGS

-572 SGENEKVVLM
+572 SGEDDKVVLM

-592 FVSVNLAQTLAITND
+592 FVSVNLAQTLAITNND
-607 NLKVLLVG
+607 LKVLLVG

-630 ASRGLTDYVAKDGLN
+630 SLKGLTDYVARTGMNLD
-645 IDEIIQKNPN
+645 DVIQKNPN

-671 AELLLN
+671 AELLLS
-677 QRIDEMFAELR
+677 QRVDDMFAELR

-724 YTTKADIQYANGVYE
+724 YTTKTDIQYVNSIYE

-746 SILLNDTIVSKG
+746 SILLNDTIVRKG
-758 YGYGYGENHYS
+758 YGYGYGENRES
-769 KKKKK
+769 QK

>member
-34 CLALAAIYVTVKK
+34 CLSLAFIYATVKK
-47 PVYLVKSNIVISQED
+47 PVYLVKSNILIAQDD
-62 SNIMSGMGGFGELF
+62 SNIMSGMGGFGQLF
-76 GTSGYVDDEVFIVSS
+76 GTSGYVDDEVFVVSS

-96 DVVKDLKLHRCCIVK
+96 DVVKDLKLNKSCVVK
-111 DGILKKTEKFTKY
+111 EGLLKSREYFKKY
-124 PVEVTTDVDL
+124 PVDIVTDTDI

-141 LKFDLYVDEDG
+141 LKFNLKVDEDG
-152 IAEVEVKDSN
+152 VASVEVKDSQ
-162 KDVVADVEN
+162 KDVVADLEN
-171 QKFPIVLDTKYGV
+171 QKFPITVETKYGV
-184 FTIRK
+184 FTIKK
-189 TPDYKEGESL
+189 TADYKEGESL
-199 KAKLLYSGYDDAAE
+199 KAKLYFSGYDDAAE
-213 SLKEGLDIYI
+213 SLKEDLDIYI

-228 NVIQIEMETTDVEKA
+228 NVIQIEMETTDVDKA
-243 KQILN
+243 KLILN
-248 DIVRYYNIRGVEQ
+248 DIVKYYNVRGVEQ

-274 SRIQLISQDLTD
+274 SRIQLIAQDLTD

-298 GIVDVSTEAA
+298 GIVDVATEAT
-308 YQTTKRGKFESELV
+308 YQTTKKGKFEGELV
-322 QAETDLNI
+322 QAEIDLNI

-337 LADSNNKYEL
+337 LADSKNKYEL
-347 IPTTVSEE
+347 IPTTVSDET
-355 AVKTGITNYNELV
+355 VKAGITNYNELV
-368 LARMNLSR
+368 LSRMNLVR

-384 LTRMNERIDALRANI
+384 LSKMNDRIDALRANI
-399 NVSLD
+399 NTSLD

-409 QKSVIGDM
+409 QNKVISDM
-417 KRQLGVTDSRLG
+417 RLQLGVTDSRLG

-434 ERQYRDIKRKQSIKE
+434 ERQYRDIKRKQTIKE

-471 KGIIV
+471 KGVIV

-482 SEPIS
+482 SEPVT
-487 MKKKMVLLLAF
+487 MKKRMILLLAF
-498 IFSLVIPP
+498 VFSLILPP
-506 VVLAIKKVLR
+506 LILVIKKVLR

-523 ELKSLTDIPVI
+523 ELKKLTDIPVI
-534 GEICKDSSGDNI
+534 GEICKDNTGDNI
-546 VVRPGS
+546 VVKQGS

-572 SGENEKVVLM
+572 SGEDDKVVLM

-592 FVSVNLAQTLAITND
+592 FVSVNLAQTLAITNND
-607 NLKVLLVG
+607 LKVLLVG

-621 RIAEYLSIP
+621 RIAEYLSI
-630 ASRGLTDYVAKDGLN
+630 SSSKGLTDYVPRTGMNLD
-645 IDEIIQKNPN
+645 DVIQKNPN

-671 AELLLN
+671 AELLLS
-677 QRIDEMFAELR
+677 QRVDDMFAELR

-724 YTTKADIQYANGVYE
+724 YTTKTDIQYANSIYE

-746 SILLNDTIVSKG
+746 SIILNDTIVRKG
-758 YGYGYGENHYS
+758 YGYGYGENRES
-769 KKKKK
+769 QK

>member
-12 DVRGTLLLWWSKW
+12 DMRGTLLLWWSKW

-34 CLALAAIYVTVKK
+34 CLSLAFIYATVKK
-47 PVYLVKSNIVISQED
+47 PVYLVKSNILIAQDD
-62 SNIMSGMGGFGELF
+62 SNIMSGMGGFGQLF
-76 GTSGYVDDEVFIVSS
+76 GTSGYVDDEVFVVSS

-96 DVVKDLKLHRCCIVK
+96 DVVKDLKLNKSCVVK
-111 DGILKKTEKFTKY
+111 EGLLKSSEYFKKY
-124 PVEVTTDVDL
+124 PVDIVTDTDI

-141 LKFDLYVDEDG
+141 LKFNLKVDEDG
-152 IAEVEVKDSN
+152 VASVEVKDSQ
-162 KDVVADVEN
+162 KDVVADLEN
-171 QKFPIVLDTKYGV
+171 QKFPITVETKYGV
-184 FTIRK
+184 FTIKK
-189 TPDYKEGESL
+189 TADYKEGESL
-199 KAKLLYSGYDDAAE
+199 KAKLYFSGYDDAAE
-213 SLKEGLDIYI
+213 SLKEDLDIYI

-228 NVIQIEMETTDVEKA
+228 NVIQIEMETTDVDKA
-243 KQILN
+243 KLILN
-248 DIVRYYNIRGVEQ
+248 DIVKYYNVRGVEQ

-274 SRIQLISQDLTD
+274 SRIQLIAQDLTD

-298 GIVDVSTEAA
+298 GIVDVATEAT
-308 YQTTKRGKFESELV
+308 YQTTKKGKFEGELV
-322 QAETDLNI
+322 QAEIDLNI

-337 LADSNNKYEL
+337 LADSKNKYEL
-347 IPTTVSEE
+347 IPTTVSDET
-355 AVKTGITNYNELV
+355 VKAGITNYNELV
-368 LARMNLSR
+368 LSRMNLVR

-384 LTRMNERIDALRANI
+384 LSKMNDRIDALRANI
-399 NVSLD
+399 NTSLD

-409 QKSVIGDM
+409 QNKVISDM
-417 KRQLGVTDSRLG
+417 RLQLGVTDSRLG

-434 ERQYRDIKRKQSIKE
+434 ERQYRDIKRKQTIKE

-471 KGIIV
+471 KGVIV

-482 SEPIS
+482 SEPIT
-487 MKKKMVLLLAF
+487 MKKRMILLLAF
-498 IFSLVIPP
+498 VFSLILPP
-506 VVLAIKKVLR
+506 VILVIKKVLR

-523 ELKSLTDIPVI
+523 ELKKLTVIPVI
-534 GEICKDSSGDNI
+534 GEICKDNTGDNI
-546 VVRPGS
+546 VVKQGS

-572 SGENEKVVLM
+572 SGEDDKVVLM

-592 FVSVNLAQTLAITND
+592 FVSVNLAQTLAITNND
-607 NLKVLLVG
+607 LKVLLVG

-630 ASRGLTDYVAKDGLN
+630 STKGLTDYVARTGMNLD
-645 IDEIIQKNPN
+645 DVIQKNPN

-671 AELLLN
+671 AELLLS
-677 QRIDEMFAELR
+677 QRVDDMFAELR

-724 YTTKADIQYANGVYE
+724 YTTKTDIQYANSIYE

-746 SILLNDTIVSKG
+746 SILLNDTIVRKG
-758 YGYGYGENHYS
+758 YGYGYGENRES
-769 KKKKK
+769 QK

>member
-34 CLALAAIYVTVKK
+34 CLSLAFIYATVKK
-47 PVYLVKSNIVISQED
+47 PVYLVKSNILIAQDD
-62 SNIMSGMGGFGELF
+62 SNIMSGMGGFGQLF
-76 GTSGYVDDEVFIVSS
+76 GTSGYVDDEVFVVSS

-96 DVVKDLKLHRCCIVK
+96 DVVKDLKLNKSCVVK
-111 DGILKKTEKFTKY
+111 EGLLKSREYFKKY
-124 PVEVTTDVDL
+124 PVDIITDTDI

-141 LKFDLYVDEDG
+141 LKFNLKVDEDG
-152 IAEVEVKDSN
+152 VASVEVKDSQ
-162 KDVVADVEN
+162 KDVVADLEN
-171 QKFPIVLDTKYGV
+171 QKFPITVETKYGV
-184 FTIRK
+184 FTIKK
-189 TPDYKEGESL
+189 TADYKEGESL
-199 KAKLLYSGYDDAAE
+199 KAKLYFSGYDDAAE
-213 SLKEGLDIYI
+213 SLKEDLDIYI

-228 NVIQIEMETTDVEKA
+228 NVIQIEMETTDVDKA
-243 KQILN
+243 KLILN
-248 DIVRYYNIRGVEQ
+248 DIVKYYNVRGVEQ

-274 SRIQLISQDLTD
+274 SRIQLIAQDLTD

-298 GIVDVSTEAA
+298 GIVDVATEAT
-308 YQTTKRGKFESELV
+308 YQTTKKGKFEGELV
-322 QAETDLNI
+322 QAEIDLNI

-337 LADSNNKYEL
+337 LADSKNKYEL
-347 IPTTVSEE
+347 IPTTVSDET
-355 AVKTGITNYNELV
+355 VKAGITNYNELV
-368 LARMNLSR
+368 LSRMNLVR

-384 LTRMNERIDALRANI
+384 LSKMNDRIDALRANI
-399 NVSLD
+399 NTSLD

-409 QKSVIGDM
+409 QNKVISDM
-417 KRQLGVTDSRLG
+417 RLQLGVTDSRLG

-434 ERQYRDIKRKQSIKE
+434 ERQYRDIKRKQTIKE

-471 KGIIV
+471 KGVIV
-476 DKAFSL
+476 DKTFSL
-482 SEPIS
+482 SEPVT
-487 MKKKMVLLLAF
+487 MKKRMILLLAF
-498 IFSLVIPP
+498 VFSLILPP
-506 VVLAIKKVLR
+506 LILVIKKVLR

-523 ELKSLTDIPVI
+523 ELKKLTDIPVI
-534 GEICKDSSGDNI
+534 GEICKDNTGDNI
-546 VVRPGS
+546 VVKQGS

-572 SGENEKVVLM
+572 SGEDDKVVLM

-592 FVSVNLAQTLAITND
+592 FVSVNLAQTLAITNND
-607 NLKVLLVG
+607 LKVLLVG

-621 RIAEYLSIP
+621 RIAEYLSI
-630 ASRGLTDYVAKDGLN
+630 SSSKGLTDYVARTGMNLD
-645 IDEIIQKNPN
+645 DVIQKNPN

-671 AELLLN
+671 AELLLS
-677 QRIDEMFAELR
+677 QRVDDMFAELR

-724 YTTKADIQYANGVYE
+724 YTTKTDIQYANSIYE

-746 SILLNDTIVSKG
+746 SIILNDTIVRKG
-758 YGYGYGENHYS
+758 YGYGYGENRES
-769 KKKKK
+769 QK

>member
-34 CLALAAIYVTVKK
+34 CLSLAFIYATVKK
-47 PVYLVKSNIVISQED
+47 PVYLVKSNILIAQDD
-62 SNIMSGMGGFGELF
+62 SNIMSGMGGFGQLF
-76 GTSGYVDDEVFIVSS
+76 GTSGYVDDEVFVVSS

-96 DVVKDLKLHRCCIVK
+96 DVVKDLKLNKSCVVK
-111 DGILKKTEKFTKY
+111 EGLLKSREYFKKY
-124 PVEVTTDVDL
+124 PVDIVTDTDI

-141 LKFDLYVDEDG
+141 LKFNLKVDEDG
-152 IAEVEVKDSN
+152 VASVEVKDSQ
-162 KDVVADVEN
+162 KDVVADLEN
-171 QKFPIVLDTKYGV
+171 QKFPITVETKYGV
-184 FTIRK
+184 FTIKK
-189 TPDYKEGESL
+189 TADYKEGESL
-199 KAKLLYSGYDDAAE
+199 KAKLYFSGYDDAAE
-213 SLKEGLDIYI
+213 SLKEDLDIYI

-228 NVIQIEMETTDVEKA
+228 NVIQIEMETTDVDKA
-243 KQILN
+243 KLILN
-248 DIVRYYNIRGVEQ
+248 DIVKYYNVRGVEQ

-274 SRIQLISQDLTD
+274 SRIQLIAQDLTD

-298 GIVDVSTEAA
+298 GIVDVATEAT
-308 YQTTKRGKFESELV
+308 YQTTKKGKFEGELV
-322 QAETDLNI
+322 QAEIDLNI

-337 LADSNNKYEL
+337 LADSKNKYEL
-347 IPTTVSEE
+347 IPTTVSDET
-355 AVKTGITNYNELV
+355 VKAGITNYNELV
-368 LARMNLSR
+368 LSRMNLVR

-384 LTRMNERIDALRANI
+384 LSKMNDRIDALRANI
-399 NVSLD
+399 NTSLD

-409 QKSVIGDM
+409 QNKVISDM
-417 KRQLGVTDSRLG
+417 RLQLGVTDSRLG

-434 ERQYRDIKRKQSIKE
+434 ERQYRDIKRKQTIKE

-471 KGIIV
+471 KGVIV

-482 SEPIS
+482 SEPVT
-487 MKKKMVLLLAF
+487 MKKRMILLLAF
-498 IFSLVIPP
+498 VFSLILPP
-506 VVLAIKKVLR
+506 LILVIKKVLR

-523 ELKSLTDIPVI
+523 ELKKLTDIPVI
-534 GEICKDSSGDNI
+534 GEICKDNTGDNI
-546 VVRPGS
+546 VVKQGS

-572 SGENEKVVLM
+572 SGEDDKVVLM

-592 FVSVNLAQTLAITND
+592 FVSVNLAQTLAITNND
-607 NLKVLLVG
+607 LKVLLVG

-621 RIAEYLSIP
+621 RIAEYLSI
-630 ASRGLTDYVAKDGLN
+630 SSSKGLTDYVARTGMNLD
-645 IDEIIQKNPN
+645 DVIQKNPN

-671 AELLLN
+671 AELLLS
-677 QRIDEMFAELR
+677 QRVDDMFAELR

-724 YTTKADIQYANGVYE
+724 YTTKTDIQYANSIYE

-746 SILLNDTIVSKG
+746 SIILNDTIVRKG
-758 YGYGYGENHYS
+758 YGYGYGENRES
-769 KKKKK
+769 QK

>member
-34 CLALAAIYVTVKK
+34 CLSLAFIYATVKK
-47 PVYLVKSNIVISQED
+47 PVYLVKSNILIAQDD
-62 SNIMSGMGGFGELF
+62 SNIMSGMGGFGQLF
-76 GTSGYVDDEVFIVSS
+76 GTSGYVDDEVFVVSS

-96 DVVKDLKLHRCCIVK
+96 DVVKDLKLNKSCVVK
-111 DGILKKTEKFTKY
+111 EGLLKSREYFKKY
-124 PVEVTTDVDL
+124 PVDIVTDTDI

-141 LKFDLYVDEDG
+141 LKFNLKVDEDG
-152 IAEVEVKDSN
+152 VASVEVKDSQ
-162 KDVVADVEN
+162 KDVVADLEN
-171 QKFPIVLDTKYGV
+171 QKFPITVETKYGV
-184 FTIRK
+184 FTIKK
-189 TPDYKEGESL
+189 TADYKEGESL
-199 KAKLLYSGYDDAAE
+199 KAKLYFSGYDDAAE
-213 SLKEGLDIYI
+213 SLKEDLDIYI

-228 NVIQIEMETTDVEKA
+228 NVIQIEMETTDVDKA
-243 KQILN
+243 KLILN
-248 DIVRYYNIRGVEQ
+248 DIVKYYNVRGVEQ

-274 SRIQLISQDLTD
+274 SRIQLIAQDLTD

-298 GIVDVSTEAA
+298 GIVDVATEAT
-308 YQTTKRGKFESELV
+308 YQTTKKGKFEGELV
-322 QAETDLNI
+322 QAEIDLNI

-337 LADSNNKYEL
+337 LADSKNKYEL
-347 IPTTVSEE
+347 IPTTVSDET
-355 AVKTGITNYNELV
+355 VKAGITNYNELV
-368 LARMNLSR
+368 LSRMNLVR

-384 LTRMNERIDALRANI
+384 LSKMNDRIDALRANI
-399 NVSLD
+399 NTSLD

-409 QKSVIGDM
+409 QNKVISDM
-417 KRQLGVTDSRLG
+417 RLQLGVTDSRLG

-434 ERQYRDIKRKQSIKE
+434 ERQYRDIKRKQTIKE

-471 KGIIV
+471 KGVIV

-482 SEPIS
+482 SEPVT
-487 MKKKMVLLLAF
+487 MKKRMILLLAF
-498 IFSLVIPP
+498 VFSLILPP
-506 VVLAIKKVLR
+506 LILVIKKVLR

-523 ELKSLTDIPVI
+523 ELKKLTDIPVI
-534 GEICKDSSGDNI
+534 GEICKDNTGDNI
-546 VVRPGS
+546 VVKQGS

-572 SGENEKVVLM
+572 SGEDDKVVLM

-592 FVSVNLAQTLAITND
+592 FVSVNLAQTLAITNND
-607 NLKVLLVG
+607 LKVLLVG

-630 ASRGLTDYVAKDGLN
+630 SLKGLTDYVARTGMNLD
-645 IDEIIQKNPN
+645 DVIQKNPN

-671 AELLLN
+671 AELLLS
-677 QRIDEMFAELR
+677 QRVDDMFAELR

-724 YTTKADIQYANGVYE
+724 YTTKTDIQYANSIYE

-746 SILLNDTIVSKG
+746 SIILNDTIVRKG
-758 YGYGYGENHYS
+758 YGYGYGENRES
-769 KKKKK
+769 QK

>member
-34 CLALAAIYVTVKK
+34 CLSLAFIYATVKK
-47 PVYLVKSNIVISQED
+47 PVYLVKSNILIAQDD
-62 SNIMSGMGGFGELF
+62 SNIMSGMGGFGQLF
-76 GTSGYVDDEVFIVSS
+76 GTSGYVDDEVFVVSS

-96 DVVKDLKLHRCCIVK
+96 DVVKDLKLNKSCVVK
-111 DGILKKTEKFTKY
+111 EGLLKNSEYFKKY
-124 PVEVTTDVDL
+124 PVDIVTDTDI

-141 LKFDLYVDEDG
+141 LKFNLKVDEAG
-152 IAEVEVKDSN
+152 VASVEVKDSQ
-162 KDVVADVEN
+162 KDVVADLEN
-171 QKFPIVLDTKYGV
+171 QKFPIVVETKYGV
-184 FTIRK
+184 FTIKK
-189 TPDYKEGESL
+189 TADYKEGESL
-199 KAKLLYSGYDDAAE
+199 KAKLYFSGYDDAAE
-213 SLKEGLDIYI
+213 SLKEDLDIYI

-228 NVIQIEMETTDVEKA
+228 NVIQIEMETTDVDKA
-243 KQILN
+243 KLILN
-248 DIVRYYNIRGVEQ
+248 DIVKYYNVRGVEQ

-274 SRIQLISQDLTD
+274 SRIQLIAQDLTD

-298 GIVDVSTEAA
+298 GIVDVATEAT
-308 YQTTKRGKFESELV
+308 YQTTKKGKFEGELV
-322 QAETDLNI
+322 QAEIDLNI

-337 LADSNNKYEL
+337 LADSKNKYEL
-347 IPTTVSEE
+347 IPTTVSDET
-355 AVKTGITNYNELV
+355 VKAGITNYNELV
-368 LARMNLSR
+368 LSRMNLVR

-384 LTRMNERIDALRANI
+384 LSKMNDRIDALRANI
-399 NVSLD
+399 NTSLD

-409 QKSVIGDM
+409 QNKVISDM
-417 KRQLGVTDSRLG
+417 RLQLGVTDSRLG

-434 ERQYRDIKRKQSIKE
+434 ERQYRDIKRKQTIKE

-471 KGIIV
+471 KGVIV

-482 SEPIS
+482 SEPIT
-487 MKKKMVLLLAF
+487 MKKRIILLLAF
-498 IFSLVIPP
+498 VFSLILPP
-506 VVLAIKKVLR
+506 VILVIKKVLR

-523 ELKSLTDIPVI
+523 ELKKLTVIPVI
-534 GEICKDSSGDNI
+534 GEICKDNTGDNI
-546 VVRPGS
+546 VVKQGS

-572 SGENEKVVLM
+572 SGEDDKVVLM

-592 FVSVNLAQTLAITND
+592 FVSVNLAQTLAITNND
-607 NLKVLLVG
+607 LKVLLVG

-630 ASRGLTDYVAKDGLN
+630 SLKGLTDYVARTGMNLD
-645 IDEIIQKNPN
+645 DVIQKNPN

-671 AELLLN
+671 AELLLS
-677 QRIDEMFAELR
+677 QRVDDMFAELR

-724 YTTKADIQYANGVYE
+724 YTTKTDIQYANSIYE

-746 SILLNDTIVSKG
+746 SILLNDTIVRKG
-758 YGYGYGENHYS
+758 YGYGYGENRES
-769 KKKKK
+769 QK

>member
-34 CLALAAIYVTVKK
+34 CLSLAFIYATVKK
-47 PVYLVKSNIVISQED
+47 PVYLVKSNIIIAQDD
-62 SNIMSGMGGFGELF
+62 SNVMSGMGGFGQLF
-76 GTSGYVDDEVFIVSS
+76 GTSGYVDDEVFVVSS

-96 DVVKDLKLHRCCIVK
+96 DVVKDLKLNKSCVVK
-111 DGILKKTEKFTKY
+111 DGLLKSREYFKKY
-124 PVEVTTDVDL
+124 PVDIVTDTDI

-141 LKFDLYVDEDG
+141 LKFNLKVDEDG
-152 IAEVEVKDSN
+152 VASVEVKDSQ
-162 KDVVADVEN
+162 KDVVADLEN
-171 QKFPIVLDTKYGV
+171 QKFPITVETKYGV
-184 FTIRK
+184 FTIKK
-189 TPDYKEGESL
+189 TADYKEGESL
-199 KAKLLYSGYDDAAE
+199 KAKLYFSGYDDAAE
-213 SLKEGLDIYI
+213 SLKEDLDIYI

-228 NVIQIEMETTDVEKA
+228 NVIQIEMETTDVDKA
-243 KQILN
+243 KLILN
-248 DIVRYYNIRGVEQ
+248 DIVKYYNVRGVEQ

-274 SRIQLISQDLTD
+274 SRIQLIAQDLTD

-298 GIVDVSTEAA
+298 GIVDVATEAT
-308 YQTTKRGKFESELV
+308 YQTTKKGKFEGELV
-322 QAETDLNI
+322 QAEIDLNI

-337 LADSNNKYEL
+337 LADSKNKYEL
-347 IPTTVSEE
+347 IPTTVSDET
-355 AVKTGITNYNELV
+355 VKAGITNYNELV
-368 LARMNLSR
+368 LSRMNLVR

-384 LTRMNERIDALRANI
+384 LSKMNDRIDALRANI
-399 NVSLD
+399 NTSLD

-409 QKSVIGDM
+409 QNKVISDM
-417 KRQLGVTDSRLG
+417 RLQLGVTDSRLG

-434 ERQYRDIKRKQSIKE
+434 ERQYRDIKRKQTIKE

-471 KGIIV
+471 KGVIV

-482 SEPIS
+482 SEPIT
-487 MKKKMVLLLAF
+487 MKKRMILLLAF
-498 IFSLVIPP
+498 VFSLILPP
-506 VVLAIKKVLR
+506 VILVIKKVLR

-523 ELKSLTDIPVI
+523 ELKKLTDIPVI
-534 GEICKDSSGDNI
+534 GEICKDNTGDNI
-546 VVRPGS
+546 VVKQGS

-572 SGENEKVVLM
+572 SGEDDKVVLM

-592 FVSVNLAQTLAITND
+592 FVSVNLAQTLAITNND
-607 NLKVLLVG
+607 LKVLLVG

-630 ASRGLTDYVAKDGLN
+630 SLKGLTDYVARTGMNLD
-645 IDEIIQKNPN
+645 DVIQKNPN

-671 AELLLN
+671 AELLLS
-677 QRIDEMFAELR
+677 QRVDDMFAELR

-724 YTTKADIQYANGVYE
+724 YTTKTDIQYANSIYE

-746 SILLNDTIVSKG
+746 SIILNDTIVRKG
-758 YGYGYGENHYS
+758 YGYGYGENRES
-769 KKKKK
+769 QK

>member
-34 CLALAAIYVTVKK
+34 CLSLAFIYATVKK
-47 PVYLVKSNIVISQED
+47 PVYLVKSNILIAQDD
-62 SNIMSGMGGFGELF
+62 SNIMSGMGGFGQLF
-76 GTSGYVDDEVFIVSS
+76 GTSGYVDDEVFVVSS

-96 DVVKDLKLHRCCIVK
+96 DVVKDLKLNKSCVVK
-111 DGILKKTEKFTKY
+111 EGLLKSREYFKKY
-124 PVEVTTDVDL
+124 PVDIITDTDI

-141 LKFDLYVDEDG
+141 LKFNLKVDEDG
-152 IAEVEVKDSN
+152 VASVEVKDSQ
-162 KDVVADVEN
+162 KDVVADLEN
-171 QKFPIVLDTKYGV
+171 QKFPITVETKYGV
-184 FTIRK
+184 FTIKK
-189 TPDYKEGESL
+189 TADYKEGESL
-199 KAKLLYSGYDDAAE
+199 KAKLYFSGYDDAAE
-213 SLKEGLDIYI
+213 SLKEDLDIYI

-228 NVIQIEMETTDVEKA
+228 NVIQIEMETTDVDKA
-243 KQILN
+243 KLILN
-248 DIVRYYNIRGVEQ
+248 DIVKYYNVRGVEQ

-274 SRIQLISQDLTD
+274 SRIQLIAQDLTD

-298 GIVDVSTEAA
+298 GIVDVATEAT
-308 YQTTKRGKFESELV
+308 YQTTKKGKFEGELV
-322 QAETDLNI
+322 QAEIDLNI

-337 LADSNNKYEL
+337 LADSKNKYEL
-347 IPTTVSEE
+347 IPTTVSDET
-355 AVKTGITNYNELV
+355 VKAGITNYNELV
-368 LARMNLSR
+368 LSRMNLVR

-384 LTRMNERIDALRANI
+384 LSKMNDRIDALSANI
-399 NVSLD
+399 NTSLD

-409 QKSVIGDM
+409 QNKVISDM
-417 KRQLGVTDSRLG
+417 RLQLGVTDSRLG

-434 ERQYRDIKRKQSIKE
+434 ERQYRDIKRKQTIKE

-471 KGIIV
+471 KGVIV

-482 SEPIS
+482 SEPVT
-487 MKKKMVLLLAF
+487 MKKRMILLLAF
-498 IFSLVIPP
+498 VFSLILPP
-506 VVLAIKKVLR
+506 LILVIKKVLR

-523 ELKSLTDIPVI
+523 ELKKLTDIPVI
-534 GEICKDSSGDNI
+534 GEICKDNTGDNI
-546 VVRPGS
+546 VVKQGS

-572 SGENEKVVLM
+572 SGEDDKVVLM

-592 FVSVNLAQTLAITND
+592 FVSVNLAQTLAITNND
-607 NLKVLLVG
+607 LKVLLVG

-621 RIAEYLSIP
+621 RIAEYLSI
-630 ASRGLTDYVAKDGLN
+630 SSSKGLTDYVARTGMNLD
-645 IDEIIQKNPN
+645 DVIQKNPN

-671 AELLLN
+671 AELLLS
-677 QRIDEMFAELR
+677 QRVDDMFAELR

-724 YTTKADIQYANGVYE
+724 YTTKTDIQYANSIYE

-746 SILLNDTIVSKG
+746 SIILNDTIVRKG
-758 YGYGYGENHYS
+758 YGYGYGENRES
-769 KKKKK
+769 QK

>member
-34 CLALAAIYVTVKK
+34 CLSLAFIYATVKK
-47 PVYLVKSNIVISQED
+47 PVYLVKSNIIIAQDD
-62 SNIMSGMGGFGELF
+62 SNVMSGMGGFGQLF
-76 GTSGYVDDEVFIVSS
+76 GTSGYVDDEVFVVSS

-96 DVVKDLKLHRCCIVK
+96 DVVKDLKLNKSCVVK
-111 DGILKKTEKFTKY
+111 DGLLKSREYFKKY
-124 PVEVTTDVDL
+124 PVDIVTDTDI

-141 LKFDLYVDEDG
+141 LKFNLKVDEDG
-152 IAEVEVKDSN
+152 VASVEVNDSQ
-162 KDVVADVEN
+162 KDVVADLEN
-171 QKFPIVLDTKYGV
+171 QKFPITVETKYGV
-184 FTIRK
+184 FTIKK
-189 TPDYKEGESL
+189 TADYKEGESL
-199 KAKLLYSGYDDAAE
+199 KAKLYFSGYDDAAE
-213 SLKEGLDIYI
+213 SLKEDLDIYI
-223 ASKKS
+223 ASKKL
-228 NVIQIEMETTDVEKA
+228 NVIQIEMETTDVDKA
-243 KQILN
+243 KLILN
-248 DIVRYYNIRGVEQ
+248 DIVKYYNVRGVEQ

-274 SRIQLISQDLTD
+274 SRIQLIAQDLTD

-298 GIVDVSTEAA
+298 GIVDVATEAT
-308 YQTTKRGKFESELV
+308 YQTTKKGKFEGELV
-322 QAETDLNI
+322 QAEIDLNI

-337 LADSNNKYEL
+337 LADSKNKYEL
-347 IPTTVSEE
+347 IPTTVSDET
-355 AVKTGITNYNELV
+355 VKAGITNYNELV
-368 LARMNLSR
+368 LSRMNLVR

-384 LTRMNERIDALRANI
+384 LSKMNDRIDALRANI
-399 NVSLD
+399 NTSLD

-409 QKSVIGDM
+409 QNKVISDM
-417 KRQLGVTDSRLG
+417 RLQLGVTDSRLG

-434 ERQYRDIKRKQSIKE
+434 ERQYRDIKRKQTIKE

-471 KGIIV
+471 KGVIV

-482 SEPIS
+482 SEPIT
-487 MKKKMVLLLAF
+487 MKKRMILLLAF
-498 IFSLVIPP
+498 VFSLILPP
-506 VVLAIKKVLR
+506 VILVIKKVLR

-523 ELKSLTDIPVI
+523 ELKKLTVIPVI
-534 GEICKDSSGDNI
+534 GEICKDNTGDNI
-546 VVRPGS
+546 VVKQGS

-572 SGENEKVVLM
+572 SGEDDKVVLM

-592 FVSVNLAQTLAITND
+592 FVSVNLAQTLAITNND
-607 NLKVLLVG
+607 LKVLLVG

-630 ASRGLTDYVAKDGLN
+630 SLKGLTDYVARTGMNLD
-645 IDEIIQKNPN
+645 DVIQKNPN

-671 AELLLN
+671 AELLLS
-677 QRIDEMFAELR
+677 QRVDDMFAELR

-724 YTTKADIQYANGVYE
+724 YTTKTDIQYANSIYE

-746 SILLNDTIVSKG
+746 SIILNDTIVRKG
-758 YGYGYGENHYS
+758 YGYGYGENRES
-769 KKKKK
+769 QK

>member
-34 CLALAAIYVTVKK
+34 CLSLAFIYATVKK
-47 PVYLVKSNIVISQED
+47 PVYLVKSNIIIAQDD
-62 SNIMSGMGGFGELF
+62 SNVMSGMGGFGQLF
-76 GTSGYVDDEVFIVSS
+76 GTSGYVDDEVFVVSS

-96 DVVKDLKLHRCCIVK
+96 DVVKDLKLNKSCVVK
-111 DGILKKTEKFTKY
+111 DGLLKSREYFKKY
-124 PVEVTTDVDL
+124 PVDIVTDTDI

-141 LKFDLYVDEDG
+141 LKFNLKVDEDG
-152 IAEVEVKDSN
+152 VASVEVKDSQ
-162 KDVVADVEN
+162 KDVVADLEN
-171 QKFPIVLDTKYGV
+171 QKFPITVETKYGV
-184 FTIRK
+184 FTIKK
-189 TPDYKEGESL
+189 TADYKEGESL
-199 KAKLLYSGYDDAAE
+199 KAKLYFSGYDDAAE
-213 SLKEGLDIYI
+213 SLKEDLDIYI

-228 NVIQIEMETTDVEKA
+228 NVIQIEMETTDVDKA
-243 KQILN
+243 KLILN
-248 DIVRYYNIRGVEQ
+248 DIVKYYNVRGVEQ

-274 SRIQLISQDLTD
+274 SRIQLIAQDLTD

-298 GIVDVSTEAA
+298 GIVDVATEAT
-308 YQTTKRGKFESELV
+308 YQTTKKGKFEGELV
-322 QAETDLNI
+322 QAEIDLNI

-337 LADSNNKYEL
+337 LADSKNKYEL
-347 IPTTVSEE
+347 IPTTVSDET
-355 AVKTGITNYNELV
+355 VKAGITNYNELV
-368 LARMNLSR
+368 LSRMNLVR

-384 LTRMNERIDALRANI
+384 LSKMNDRIDALRANI
-399 NVSLD
+399 NTSLD

-409 QKSVIGDM
+409 QNKVISDM
-417 KRQLGVTDSRLG
+417 RLQLGVTDSRLG

-434 ERQYRDIKRKQSIKE
+434 ERQYRDIKRKQTIKE

-471 KGIIV
+471 KGVIV

-482 SEPIS
+482 SEPIT
-487 MKKKMVLLLAF
+487 MKKRMILLLAF
-498 IFSLVIPP
+498 VFSLILPP
-506 VVLAIKKVLR
+506 VILVIKKVLR

-523 ELKSLTDIPVI
+523 ELKKLTVIPVI
-534 GEICKDSSGDNI
+534 GEICKDNTGDNI
-546 VVRPGS
+546 VVKQGS

-572 SGENEKVVLM
+572 SGEDDKVVLM

-592 FVSVNLAQTLAITND
+592 FVSVNLAQTLAITNND
-607 NLKVLLVG
+607 LKVLLVG

-630 ASRGLTDYVAKDGLN
+630 SLKGLTDYVARTGMNLD
-645 IDEIIQKNPN
+645 DVIQKNPN

-671 AELLLN
+671 AELLLS
-677 QRIDEMFAELR
+677 QRVDDMFAELR

-724 YTTKADIQYANGVYE
+724 YTTKTDIQYANSIYE

-746 SILLNDTIVSKG
+746 SILLNDTIVRKG
-758 YGYGYGENHYS
+758 YGYGYGENRES
-769 KKKKK
+769 QK

>member
-34 CLALAAIYVTVKK
+34 CLSLAFIYATVKK
-47 PVYLVKSNIVISQED
+47 PVYLVKSNILIAQDD
-62 SNIMSGMGGFGELF
+62 SNIMSGMGGFGQLF
-76 GTSGYVDDEVFIVSS
+76 GTSGYVDDEVFVVSS

-96 DVVKDLKLHRCCIVK
+96 DVVKDLKLNKSCVVK
-111 DGILKKTEKFTKY
+111 EGLLKSREYFKKY
-124 PVEVTTDVDL
+124 PVDIITDTDI

-141 LKFDLYVDEDG
+141 LKFNLKVDEDG
-152 IAEVEVKDSN
+152 VASVEVKDSQ
-162 KDVVADVEN
+162 KDVVADLEN
-171 QKFPIVLDTKYGV
+171 QKFPITVETKYGV
-184 FTIRK
+184 FTIKK
-189 TPDYKEGESL
+189 TADYKEGESL
-199 KAKLLYSGYDDAAE
+199 KAKLYFSGYDDAAE
-213 SLKEGLDIYI
+213 SLKEVLDIYI
-223 ASKKS
+223 ASIKS
-228 NVIQIEMETTDVEKA
+228 NVIQIEMETTDVDKA
-243 KQILN
+243 KLILN
-248 DIVRYYNIRGVEQ
+248 DIVKYYNVRGVEQ

-274 SRIQLISQDLTD
+274 SRIQLIAQDLTD

-298 GIVDVSTEAA
+298 GIVDVATEAT
-308 YQTTKRGKFESELV
+308 YQTTKKGKFEGELV
-322 QAETDLNI
+322 QAEIDLNI

-337 LADSNNKYEL
+337 LADSKNKYEL
-347 IPTTVSEE
+347 IPTTVSDET
-355 AVKTGITNYNELV
+355 VKAGITNYNELV
-368 LARMNLSR
+368 LSRMNLVR

-384 LTRMNERIDALRANI
+384 LSKMNDRIDALRANI
-399 NVSLD
+399 NTSLD

-409 QKSVIGDM
+409 QNKVISDM
-417 KRQLGVTDSRLG
+417 RLQLGVTDSRLG

-434 ERQYRDIKRKQSIKE
+434 ERQYRDIKRKQTIKE

-471 KGIIV
+471 KGVIV

-482 SEPIS
+482 SEPVT
-487 MKKKMVLLLAF
+487 MKKRMILLLAF
-498 IFSLVIPP
+498 VFSLILPP
-506 VVLAIKKVLR
+506 LILVIKKVLR

-523 ELKSLTDIPVI
+523 ELKKLTDIPVI
-534 GEICKDSSGDNI
+534 GEICKDNTGDNI
-546 VVRPGS
+546 VVKQGS

-572 SGENEKVVLM
+572 SGEDDKVVLM

-592 FVSVNLAQTLAITND
+592 FVSVNLAQTLAITNND
-607 NLKVLLVG
+607 LKVLLVG

-621 RIAEYLSIP
+621 RIAEYLSI
-630 ASRGLTDYVAKDGLN
+630 SSSKGLTDYVARTGMNLD
-645 IDEIIQKNPN
+645 DVIQKNPN

-671 AELLLN
+671 AELLLS
-677 QRIDEMFAELR
+677 QRVDDMFAELR

-724 YTTKADIQYANGVYE
+724 YTTKTDIQYANSIYE

-746 SILLNDTIVSKG
+746 SIILNDTIVRKG
-758 YGYGYGENHYS
+758 YGYGYGENRES
-769 KKKKK
+769 QK

>member
-34 CLALAAIYVTVKK
+34 CLSLAFIYATVKK
-47 PVYLVKSNIVISQED
+47 PVYLVKSNILIAQDD
-62 SNIMSGMGGFGELF
+62 SNIMSGMGGFGQLF
-76 GTSGYVDDEVFIVSS
+76 GTSGYVDDEVFVVSS

-96 DVVKDLKLHRCCIVK
+96 DVVKDLKLNKSCVVK
-111 DGILKKTEKFTKY
+111 EGLLKSREYFKKY
-124 PVEVTTDVDL
+124 PVDIVTDTYI

-141 LKFDLYVDEDG
+141 LKFNLKVDEDG
-152 IAEVEVKDSN
+152 VASVEVKDSQ
-162 KDVVADVEN
+162 KDVVADLEN
-171 QKFPIVLDTKYGV
+171 QKFPITVETKYGV
-184 FTIRK
+184 FTIKK
-189 TPDYKEGESL
+189 TADYKEGESL
-199 KAKLLYSGYDDAAE
+199 KAKLYFSGYDDAAE
-213 SLKEGLDIYI
+213 SLKEDLDIYI

-228 NVIQIEMETTDVEKA
+228 NVIQIEMETTDVDKA
-243 KQILN
+243 KLILN
-248 DIVRYYNIRGVEQ
+248 DIVKYYNVRGVEQ

-274 SRIQLISQDLTD
+274 SRIQLIAQDLTD

-298 GIVDVSTEAA
+298 GIVDVATEAT
-308 YQTTKRGKFESELV
+308 YQTTKKGKFEGELV
-322 QAETDLNI
+322 QAEIDLNI

-337 LADSNNKYEL
+337 LADSKNKYEL
-347 IPTTVSEE
+347 IPTTVSDET
-355 AVKTGITNYNELV
+355 VKAGITNYNELV
-368 LARMNLSR
+368 LSRMNLVR

-384 LTRMNERIDALRANI
+384 LSKMNDRIDALRANI
-399 NVSLD
+399 NTSLD

-409 QKSVIGDM
+409 QNKVISDM
-417 KRQLGVTDSRLG
+417 RLQLGVTDSRLG

-434 ERQYRDIKRKQSIKE
+434 ERQYRDIKRKQTIKE

-471 KGIIV
+471 KGVIV

-482 SEPIS
+482 SEPVT
-487 MKKKMVLLLAF
+487 MKKRMILLLAF
-498 IFSLVIPP
+498 VFSLILPP
-506 VVLAIKKVLR
+506 LILVIKKVLR

-523 ELKSLTDIPVI
+523 ELKKLTDIPVI
-534 GEICKDSSGDNI
+534 GEICKDNTGDNI
-546 VVRPGS
+546 VVKQGS

-572 SGENEKVVLM
+572 SGEDDKVVLM

-592 FVSVNLAQTLAITND
+592 FVSVNLAQTLAITNND
-607 NLKVLLVG
+607 LKVLLVG

-621 RIAEYLSIP
+621 RIAEYLSI
-630 ASRGLTDYVAKDGLN
+630 SSSKGLTDYVARTGMNLD
-645 IDEIIQKNPN
+645 DVIQKNPN

-671 AELLLN
+671 AELLLS
-677 QRIDEMFAELR
+677 QRVDDMFAELR

-724 YTTKADIQYANGVYE
+724 YTTKTDIQYANSIYE

-746 SILLNDTIVSKG
+746 SIILNDTIVRKG
-758 YGYGYGENHYS
+758 YGYGYGENRES
-769 KKKKK
+769 QK

>member
-34 CLALAAIYVTVKK
+34 CLSLAFIYATVKK
-47 PVYLVKSNIVISQED
+47 PVYLVKSNILIAQDD
-62 SNIMSGMGGFGELF
+62 SNIMSGMGGFGQLF
-76 GTSGYVDDEVFIVSS
+76 GTSGYVDDEVFVVSS

-96 DVVKDLKLHRCCIVK
+96 DVVKDLKLNKSCVVK
-111 DGILKKTEKFTKY
+111 EGLLKNSEYFKKY
-124 PVEVTTDVDL
+124 PVDIVTDTDI

-141 LKFDLYVDEDG
+141 LKFNLKVDEAG
-152 IAEVEVKDSN
+152 VASVEVKDSQ
-162 KDVVADVEN
+162 KDVVADLEN
-171 QKFPIVLDTKYGV
+171 QKFPIVVETKYGV
-184 FTIRK
+184 FTIKK
-189 TPDYKEGESL
+189 TADYKEGESL
-199 KAKLLYSGYDDAAE
+199 KAKLYFSGYDDAAE
-213 SLKEGLDIYI
+213 SLKEDLDIYI

-228 NVIQIEMETTDVEKA
+228 NVIQIEMETTDVDKA
-243 KQILN
+243 KLILN
-248 DIVRYYNIRGVEQ
+248 DIVKYYNVRGVEQ

-274 SRIQLISQDLTD
+274 SRIQLIAQDLTD

-298 GIVDVSTEAA
+298 GIVDVATEAT
-308 YQTTKRGKFESELV
+308 YQTTKKGKFEGELV
-322 QAETDLNI
+322 QAEIDLNI
-330 MQMTKEF
+330 MQMAKEF
-337 LADSNNKYEL
+337 LADSKNKYEL
-347 IPTTVSEE
+347 IPTTVSDET
-355 AVKTGITNYNELV
+355 VKAGITNYNELV
-368 LARMNLSR
+368 LSRMNLVR

-384 LTRMNERIDALRANI
+384 LSKMNDRIDALRANI
-399 NVSLD
+399 NTSLD

-409 QKSVIGDM
+409 QNKVISDM
-417 KRQLGVTDSRLG
+417 RLQLGVTDSRLG

-434 ERQYRDIKRKQSIKE
+434 ERQYRDIKRKQTIKE

-471 KGIIV
+471 KGVIV

-482 SEPIS
+482 SEPIT
-487 MKKKMVLLLAF
+487 MKKRIILLLAF
-498 IFSLVIPP
+498 VFSLILPP
-506 VVLAIKKVLR
+506 VILVIKKVLR

-523 ELKSLTDIPVI
+523 ELKKLTVIPVI
-534 GEICKDSSGDNI
+534 GEICKDNTGDNI
-546 VVRPGS
+546 VVKQGS

-572 SGENEKVVLM
+572 SGEDDKVVLM

-592 FVSVNLAQTLAITND
+592 FVSVNLAQTLAITNND
-607 NLKVLLVG
+607 LKVLLVG

-630 ASRGLTDYVAKDGLN
+630 SLKGLTDYVARTGMNLD
-645 IDEIIQKNPN
+645 DVIQKNPN

-671 AELLLN
+671 AELLLS
-677 QRIDEMFAELR
+677 QRVDDMFAELR

-724 YTTKADIQYANGVYE
+724 YTTKTDIQYANSIYE

-746 SILLNDTIVSKG
+746 SILLNDTIVRKG
-758 YGYGYGENHYS
+758 YGYGYGENRES
-769 KKKKK
+769 QK

>member
-34 CLALAAIYVTVKK
+34 CLSLAFIYATVKK
-47 PVYLVKSNIVISQED
+47 PVYLVKSNILIAQDD
-62 SNIMSGMGGFGELF
+62 SNIMSGMGGFGQLF
-76 GTSGYVDDEVFIVSS
+76 GTSGYVDDEVFVVSS

-96 DVVKDLKLHRCCIVK
+96 DVVKDLKLNKSCVVK
-111 DGILKKTEKFTKY
+111 EGLLKSSEYFKKY
-124 PVEVTTDVDL
+124 PVDIVTDTDI

-141 LKFDLYVDEDG
+141 LKFNLKVDEAG
-152 IAEVEVKDSN
+152 VASVEVKDSQ
-162 KDVVADVEN
+162 KDVVADLEN
-171 QKFPIVLDTKYGV
+171 QKFPIVVETKYGV
-184 FTIRK
+184 FTIKK
-189 TPDYKEGESL
+189 TADYKEGESF
-199 KAKLLYSGYDDAAE
+199 KAKLYFSGYDDVAE
-213 SLKEGLDIYI
+213 SLKEDLDIYI

-228 NVIQIEMETTDVEKA
+228 NVIQIEMETTDVDKA
-243 KQILN
+243 KLILN
-248 DIVRYYNIRGVEQ
+248 DIVKYYNVRGVEQ

-274 SRIQLISQDLTD
+274 SRIQLIAQDLTD

-298 GIVDVSTEAA
+298 GIVDVATEAT
-308 YQTTKRGKFESELV
+308 YQTTKKGKFEGELV
-322 QAETDLNI
+322 QAEIDLNI

-337 LADSNNKYEL
+337 LADSKNKYEL
-347 IPTTVSEE
+347 IPTTVSDET
-355 AVKTGITNYNELV
+355 VKAGITNYNELV
-368 LARMNLSR
+368 LSRMNLVR

-384 LTRMNERIDALRANI
+384 LSKMNDRIDALRANI
-399 NVSLD
+399 NTSLD

-409 QKSVIGDM
+409 QNKVISDM
-417 KRQLGVTDSRLG
+417 RLQLGVTDSRLG

-434 ERQYRDIKRKQSIKE
+434 ERQYRDIKRKQTIKE

-471 KGIIV
+471 KGVIV

-482 SEPIS
+482 SEPIT
-487 MKKKMVLLLAF
+487 MKKRMILLLAF
-498 IFSLVIPP
+498 VFSLILPP
-506 VVLAIKKVLR
+506 VILVIKKVLR

-523 ELKSLTDIPVI
+523 ELKKLTVIPVI
-534 GEICKDSSGDNI
+534 GEICKDNTGDNI
-546 VVRPGS
+546 VVKQGS

-572 SGENEKVVLM
+572 SGEDDKVVLM

-592 FVSVNLAQTLAITND
+592 FVSVNLAQTLAITNND
-607 NLKVLLVG
+607 LKVLLVG

-630 ASRGLTDYVAKDGLN
+630 SLKGLTDYVARTGMNLD
-645 IDEIIQKNPN
+645 DVIQKNPN

-671 AELLLN
+671 AELLLS
-677 QRIDEMFAELR
+677 QRVDDMFAELR

-724 YTTKADIQYANGVYE
+724 YTTKTDIQYANSIYE

-746 SILLNDTIVSKG
+746 SILLNDTIVRKG
-758 YGYGYGENHYS
+758 YGYGYGENRES
-769 KKKKK
+769 QK

>member
-34 CLALAAIYVTVKK
+34 CLSLAFIYATVKK
-47 PVYLVKSNIVISQED
+47 PVYLVKSNILIAQDD
-62 SNIMSGMGGFGELF
+62 SNIMSGMGGFGQLF
-76 GTSGYVDDEVFIVSS
+76 GTSGYVDDEVFVVSS

-96 DVVKDLKLHRCCIVK
+96 DVVKDLKLNKSCVVK
-111 DGILKKTEKFTKY
+111 EGLLKSREYFKKY
-124 PVEVTTDVDL
+124 PVDIVTDTDI

-141 LKFDLYVDEDG
+141 LKFNLKVDEDG
-152 IAEVEVKDSN
+152 VASVEVKDSQ
-162 KDVVADVEN
+162 KDVVADLEN
-171 QKFPIVLDTKYGV
+171 QKFPITVETKYGV
-184 FTIRK
+184 FTIKK
-189 TPDYKEGESL
+189 TADYKEGESL
-199 KAKLLYSGYDDAAE
+199 KAKLYFSGYDDAAE
-213 SLKEGLDIYI
+213 SLKEDLDIYI

-228 NVIQIEMETTDVEKA
+228 NVIQIEMETTDVDKA
-243 KQILN
+243 KLILN
-248 DIVRYYNIRGVEQ
+248 DIVKYYNVRGVEQ

-274 SRIQLISQDLTD
+274 SRIQIIAQDLTD

-298 GIVDVSTEAA
+298 GIVDVATEAT
-308 YQTTKRGKFESELV
+308 YQTTKKGKFEGELV
-322 QAETDLNI
+322 QAEIDLNI

-337 LADSNNKYEL
+337 LADSKNKYEL
-347 IPTTVSEE
+347 IPTTVSDET
-355 AVKTGITNYNELV
+355 VKAGITNYNELV
-368 LARMNLSR
+368 LSRMNLVR

-384 LTRMNERIDALRANI
+384 LSKMNDRIDALRANI
-399 NVSLD
+399 NTSLD

-409 QKSVIGDM
+409 QNKVISDM
-417 KRQLGVTDSRLG
+417 RLQLGVTDSRLG

-434 ERQYRDIKRKQSIKE
+434 ERQYRDIKRKQTIKE

-471 KGIIV
+471 KGVIV

-482 SEPIS
+482 SEPVT
-487 MKKKMVLLLAF
+487 MKKRMILLLAF
-498 IFSLVIPP
+498 VFSLILPP
-506 VVLAIKKVLR
+506 LILVIKKVLR

-523 ELKSLTDIPVI
+523 ELKKLTDIPVI
-534 GEICKDSSGDNI
+534 GEICKDNTGDNI
-546 VVRPGS
+546 VVKQGS

-572 SGENEKVVLM
+572 SGEDDKVVLM

-592 FVSVNLAQTLAITND
+592 FVSVNLAQTLAITNND
-607 NLKVLLVG
+607 LKVLLVG

-621 RIAEYLSIP
+621 RIAEYLSI
-630 ASRGLTDYVAKDGLN
+630 SSSKGLTDYVARTGMNLD
-645 IDEIIQKNPN
+645 DVIQKNPN

-671 AELLLN
+671 AELLLS
-677 QRIDEMFAELR
+677 QRVDDMFAELR

-724 YTTKADIQYANGVYE
+724 YTTKTDIQYANSIYE

-746 SILLNDTIVSKG
+746 SIILNDTIVRKG
-758 YGYGYGENHYS
+758 YGYGYGENRES
-769 KKKKK
+769 QK

>member
-34 CLALAAIYVTVKK
+34 CLSLAFIYATVKK
-47 PVYLVKSNIVISQED
+47 PVYLVKSNILIAQDD
-62 SNIMSGMGGFGELF
+62 SNIMSGMGGFGQLF
-76 GTSGYVDDEVFIVSS
+76 GTSGYVDDEVFVVSS

-96 DVVKDLKLHRCCIVK
+96 DVVKDLKLNKSCVVK
-111 DGILKKTEKFTKY
+111 EGLLKNSEYFKKY
-124 PVEVTTDVDL
+124 PVDIVTDTDI

-141 LKFDLYVDEDG
+141 LKFNLKVDEAG
-152 IAEVEVKDSN
+152 VASVEVKDSQ
-162 KDVVADVEN
+162 KDVVADLEN
-171 QKFPIVLDTKYGV
+171 QKFPIVVETKYGV
-184 FTIRK
+184 FTIKK
-189 TPDYKEGESL
+189 TADYKEGESL
-199 KAKLLYSGYDDAAE
+199 KAKLYFSGYDDAAE
-213 SLKEGLDIYI
+213 SLKEDLDIYI

-228 NVIQIEMETTDVEKA
+228 NVIQIEMETTDVDKA
-243 KQILN
+243 KLILN
-248 DIVRYYNIRGVEQ
+248 DIVKYYNVRGVEQ

-274 SRIQLISQDLTD
+274 SRIQLIAQDLTD

-298 GIVDVSTEAA
+298 GIVDVATEAT
-308 YQTTKRGKFESELV
+308 YQTTKKGKFEGELV
-322 QAETDLNI
+322 QAEIDLNI

-337 LADSNNKYEL
+337 LADSKNKYEL
-347 IPTTVSEE
+347 IPTTVSDET
-355 AVKTGITNYNELV
+355 VKAGITNYNELV
-368 LARMNLSR
+368 LSRMNLVR

-384 LTRMNERIDALRANI
+384 LSKMNDRIDALRANI
-399 NVSLD
+399 NTSLD

-409 QKSVIGDM
+409 QNKVISDM
-417 KRQLGVTDSRLG
+417 RLQLGVTDSRLG

-434 ERQYRDIKRKQSIKE
+434 ERQYRDIKRKQTIKE

-471 KGIIV
+471 KGVIV

-482 SEPIS
+482 SEPIT
-487 MKKKMVLLLAF
+487 MKKRMILLLAF
-498 IFSLVIPP
+498 VFSLILPP
-506 VVLAIKKVLR
+506 VILVIKKVLR

-523 ELKSLTDIPVI
+523 ELKKLTVIPVI
-534 GEICKDSSGDNI
+534 GEICKDNTGDNI
-546 VVRPGS
+546 VVKQGS

-572 SGENEKVVLM
+572 SGEDDKVVLM

-592 FVSVNLAQTLAITND
+592 FVSVNLAQTLAITNND
-607 NLKVLLVG
+607 LKVLLVG

-630 ASRGLTDYVAKDGLN
+630 SLKGLTDYVARTGMNLD
-645 IDEIIQKNPN
+645 DVIQKNPN

-671 AELLLN
+671 AELLLS
-677 QRIDEMFAELR
+677 QRVDDMFAELR

-724 YTTKADIQYANGVYE
+724 YTTKTDIQYANSIYE

-746 SILLNDTIVSKG
+746 SILLNDTIVRKG
-758 YGYGYGENHYS
+758 YGYGYGENRES
-769 KKKKK
+769 QK

>member
-34 CLALAAIYVTVKK
+34 CLSLAFIYATVKK
-47 PVYLVKSNIVISQED
+47 PVYLVKSNIIIAQDD
-62 SNIMSGMGGFGELF
+62 SNVMSGMGGFGQLF
-76 GTSGYVDDEVFIVSS
+76 GTSGYVDDEVFVVSS

-96 DVVKDLKLHRCCIVK
+96 DVVKDLKLNKSCVVK
-111 DGILKKTEKFTKY
+111 DGLLKSREYFKKY
-124 PVEVTTDVDL
+124 PVDIVTDTDI

-141 LKFDLYVDEDG
+141 LKFNLKVDEDG
-152 IAEVEVKDSN
+152 VASVEVKDSQ
-162 KDVVADVEN
+162 KDVVADLEN
-171 QKFPIVLDTKYGV
+171 QKFPITVETKYGV
-184 FTIRK
+184 FTIKK
-189 TPDYKEGESL
+189 TADYKEGESL
-199 KAKLLYSGYDDAAE
+199 KAKLYFSGYDDAAE
-213 SLKEGLDIYI
+213 SLKEDLDIYI

-228 NVIQIEMETTDVEKA
+228 NVIQIEMETTDVDKA
-243 KQILN
+243 KLILN
-248 DIVRYYNIRGVEQ
+248 DIVKYYNVRGVEQ

-274 SRIQLISQDLTD
+274 SRIQLIAQDLTD

-298 GIVDVSTEAA
+298 GIVDVATEAT
-308 YQTTKRGKFESELV
+308 YQTTKKGKFEGELV
-322 QAETDLNI
+322 QAEIDLNI

-337 LADSNNKYEL
+337 LADSKNKYEL
-347 IPTTVSEE
+347 IPTTVSDET
-355 AVKTGITNYNELV
+355 VKAGITNYNELV
-368 LARMNLSR
+368 LSRMNLVR

-384 LTRMNERIDALRANI
+384 LSKMNDRIDALRANI
-399 NVSLD
+399 NTSLD

-409 QKSVIGDM
+409 QNKVISDM
-417 KRQLGVTDSRLG
+417 RLQLGVTDSRLG

-434 ERQYRDIKRKQSIKE
+434 ERQYRDIKRKQTIKE

-471 KGIIV
+471 KGVIV

-482 SEPIS
+482 SEPIT
-487 MKKKMVLLLAF
+487 MKKRMILLLAF
-498 IFSLVIPP
+498 VFSLILPP
-506 VVLAIKKVLR
+506 VILVIKKVLR

-523 ELKSLTDIPVI
+523 ELKKLTDIPVI
-534 GEICKDSSGDNI
+534 GEICKDNTGDNI
-546 VVRPGS
+546 VVKQGS
-552 VSTVAEL
+552 VSTVSEL

-572 SGENEKVVLM
+572 PGEDDKVVLM

-592 FVSVNLAQTLAITND
+592 FVSVNLAQTLAITNND
-607 NLKVLLVG
+607 LKVLLVG

-630 ASRGLTDYVAKDGLN
+630 SLKGLTDYVARTGMNLD
-645 IDEIIQKNPN
+645 DVIQKNPN

-671 AELLLN
+671 AELLLS
-677 QRIDEMFAELR
+677 QRVDDMFAELR

-724 YTTKADIQYANGVYE
+724 YTTKTDIQYANSIYE

-746 SILLNDTIVSKG
+746 SIILNDTIVRKG
-758 YGYGYGENHYS
+758 YGYGYGENRES
-769 KKKKK
+769 QK

>member
-34 CLALAAIYVTVKK
+34 CLSLAFIYATVKK
-47 PVYLVKSNIVISQED
+47 PVYLVKSNILIAQDD
-62 SNIMSGMGGFGELF
+62 SNIMSGMGGFGQLF
-76 GTSGYVDDEVFIVSS
+76 GTSGYVDDEVFVVSS

-96 DVVKDLKLHRCCIVK
+96 DVVKDLKLNKSCVVK
-111 DGILKKTEKFTKY
+111 EGLLKNSEYFKKY
-124 PVEVTTDVDL
+124 PVDIVTDTDI

-141 LKFDLYVDEDG
+141 LKFNLKVDEAG
-152 IAEVEVKDSN
+152 VASVEVKDSQ
-162 KDVVADVEN
+162 KDVVADLEN
-171 QKFPIVLDTKYGV
+171 QKFPIVVETKYGV
-184 FTIRK
+184 FTIKK
-189 TPDYKEGESL
+189 TADYKEGESL
-199 KAKLLYSGYDDAAE
+199 KAKLYFSGYDDAAE
-213 SLKEGLDIYI
+213 SLKEDLDIYI

-228 NVIQIEMETTDVEKA
+228 NVIQIEMETTDVDKA
-243 KQILN
+243 KLILN
-248 DIVRYYNIRGVEQ
+248 DIVKYYNVRGVEQ

-274 SRIQLISQDLTD
+274 SRIQLIAQDLTD

-298 GIVDVSTEAA
+298 GIVDVATEAT
-308 YQTTKRGKFESELV
+308 YQTTKKGKFEGELV
-322 QAETDLNI
+322 QAEIDLNI

-337 LADSNNKYEL
+337 LADSKNKYEL
-347 IPTTVSEE
+347 IPTTVSDET
-355 AVKTGITNYNELV
+355 VKAGITNYNELV
-368 LARMNLSR
+368 LSRMNLVR

-384 LTRMNERIDALRANI
+384 LSKMNDRIDALRANI
-399 NVSLD
+399 NTSLD

-409 QKSVIGDM
+409 QNKVISDM
-417 KRQLGVTDSRLG
+417 RLQLGVTDSRLG

-434 ERQYRDIKRKQSIKE
+434 ERQYRDIKRKQTIKE

-471 KGIIV
+471 KGVIV
-476 DKAFSL
+476 DKAFSF
-482 SEPIS
+482 SEPIT
-487 MKKKMVLLLAF
+487 MKKRMILLLAF
-498 IFSLVIPP
+498 VFSLILPP
-506 VVLAIKKVLR
+506 VILVIRKVLR

-523 ELKSLTDIPVI
+523 ELKKLTDIPVI
-534 GEICKDSSGDNI
+534 GEICKENTGDNI
-546 VVRPGS
+546 VVKQGS

-572 SGENEKVVLM
+572 SGEDDKVVLM

-592 FVSVNLAQTLAITND
+592 FVSVNLAQTLAITNND
-607 NLKVLLVG
+607 LKVLLVG

-630 ASRGLTDYVAKDGLN
+630 SLKGLTDYVARTGMNLD
-645 IDEIIQKNPN
+645 DVIQKNPN

-671 AELLLN
+671 AELLLS
-677 QRIDEMFAELR
+677 QRVDDMFAELR

-724 YTTKADIQYANGVYE
+724 YTTKTDIQYANSIYE

-746 SILLNDTIVSKG
+746 SILLNDTIVRKG
-758 YGYGYGENHYS
+758 YGYGYGENRES
-769 KKKKK
+769 QK

>member
-34 CLALAAIYVTVKK
+34 CLSLAFIYATVKK
-47 PVYLVKSNIVISQED
+47 PVYLVKSNILIAQDD
-62 SNIMSGMGGFGELF
+62 SNIMSGMGGFGQLF
-76 GTSGYVDDEVFIVSS
+76 GTSGYVDDEVFVVSS

-96 DVVKDLKLHRCCIVK
+96 DVVKDLKLNKSCVVK
-111 DGILKKTEKFTKY
+111 EGLLKSREYFKKY
-124 PVEVTTDVDL
+124 PVDIVTDTDI

-141 LKFDLYVDEDG
+141 LKFNLKVDEDG
-152 IAEVEVKDSN
+152 VASVEVKDSQ
-162 KDVVADVEN
+162 KDVVADLEN
-171 QKFPIVLDTKYGV
+171 QKFPITVETKYGV
-184 FTIRK
+184 FTIKK
-189 TPDYKEGESL
+189 TADYKEGESL
-199 KAKLLYSGYDDAAE
+199 KAKLYFSGYDDAAE
-213 SLKEGLDIYI
+213 SLKEDLDIYI

-228 NVIQIEMETTDVEKA
+228 NVIQIEMETTDVDKA
-243 KQILN
+243 KLILN
-248 DIVRYYNIRGVEQ
+248 DIVKYYNVRGVEQ

-274 SRIQLISQDLTD
+274 SRIQIIAQDLTD

-298 GIVDVSTEAA
+298 GIVDVATEAT
-308 YQTTKRGKFESELV
+308 YQTTKKGKFEGELV
-322 QAETDLNI
+322 QAEIDLNI

-337 LADSNNKYEL
+337 LADSKNKYEL
-347 IPTTVSEE
+347 IPTTVSDET
-355 AVKTGITNYNELV
+355 VKAGIINYNELV
-368 LARMNLSR
+368 LSRMNLVR

-384 LTRMNERIDALRANI
+384 LSKMNDRIDALRANI
-399 NVSLD
+399 NTSLD

-409 QKSVIGDM
+409 QNKVISDM
-417 KRQLGVTDSRLG
+417 RLQLGVTDSRLG

-434 ERQYRDIKRKQSIKE
+434 ERQYRDIKRKQTIKE

-471 KGIIV
+471 KGVIV

-482 SEPIS
+482 SEPIT
-487 MKKKMVLLLAF
+487 MKKRMILLLAF
-498 IFSLVIPP
+498 VFSLILPP
-506 VVLAIKKVLR
+506 LILVIKKVLR

-523 ELKSLTDIPVI
+523 ELKKLTDIPVI
-534 GEICKDSSGDNI
+534 GEICKDNTGDNI
-546 VVRPGS
+546 VVKQGS

-572 SGENEKVVLM
+572 SGEDDKVVLM

-592 FVSVNLAQTLAITND
+592 FVSVNLAQTLAITNND
-607 NLKVLLVG
+607 LKVLLVG

-621 RIAEYLSIP
+621 RIAEYLSI
-630 ASRGLTDYVAKDGLN
+630 SSSKGLTDYVARTGMNLD
-645 IDEIIQKNPN
+645 DVIQKNPN

-671 AELLLN
+671 AELLLS
-677 QRIDEMFAELR
+677 QRVDDMFAELR

-724 YTTKADIQYANGVYE
+724 YTTKTDIQYANSIYE

-746 SILLNDTIVSKG
+746 SIILNDTIVRKG
-758 YGYGYGENHYS
+758 YGYGYGENRES
-769 KKKKK
+769 QK

>member
-34 CLALAAIYVTVKK
+34 CLSLAFIYATVKK
-47 PVYLVKSNIVISQED
+47 PVYLVKSNILIAQDD
-62 SNIMSGMGGFGELF
+62 SNIMSGMGGFGQLF
-76 GTSGYVDDEVFIVSS
+76 GTSGYVDDEVFVVSS

-96 DVVKDLKLHRCCIVK
+96 DVVKDLKLNKSCVVK
-111 DGILKKTEKFTKY
+111 EGLLKSREYFKKY
-124 PVEVTTDVDL
+124 PVDIVTDPDI

-141 LKFDLYVDEDG
+141 LKFNLKVDEDG
-152 IAEVEVKDSN
+152 VASVEVKDSQ
-162 KDVVADVEN
+162 KDVVADLED
-171 QKFPIVLDTKYGV
+171 QKFPITVETKYGV
-184 FTIRK
+184 FTIKK
-189 TPDYKEGESL
+189 TADYKEGESL
-199 KAKLLYSGYDDAAE
+199 KAKLYFSGYDDAAE
-213 SLKEGLDIYI
+213 SLKEDLDIYI

-228 NVIQIEMETTDVEKA
+228 NVIQIEMETTDVDKA
-243 KQILN
+243 KLILN
-248 DIVRYYNIRGVEQ
+248 DIVKYYNVRGVEQ

-274 SRIQLISQDLTD
+274 SRIQLIAQDLTD

-298 GIVDVSTEAA
+298 GIVDVATEAT
-308 YQTTKRGKFESELV
+308 YQTTKKGKFEGELV
-322 QAETDLNI
+322 QAEIDLNI

-337 LADSNNKYEL
+337 LADSKNKYEL
-347 IPTTVSEE
+347 IPTTVSDET
-355 AVKTGITNYNELV
+355 VKAGITNYNELV
-368 LARMNLSR
+368 LSRMNLVR

-384 LTRMNERIDALRANI
+384 LSKMNDRIDALRANI
-399 NVSLD
+399 NTSLD

-409 QKSVIGDM
+409 QNKVISDM
-417 KRQLGVTDSRLG
+417 RLQLGVTDSRLG

-434 ERQYRDIKRKQSIKE
+434 ERQYRDIKRKQTIKE

-471 KGIIV
+471 KGVIV

-482 SEPIS
+482 SEPVT
-487 MKKKMVLLLAF
+487 MKKRMILLLAF
-498 IFSLVIPP
+498 VFSLILPP
-506 VVLAIKKVLR
+506 LILVIKKVLR

-523 ELKSLTDIPVI
+523 ELKKLTDIPVI
-534 GEICKDSSGDNI
+534 GEICKDNTGDNI
-546 VVRPGS
+546 VVKQGS

-572 SGENEKVVLM
+572 SGEDDKVVLM

-592 FVSVNLAQTLAITND
+592 FVSVNLAQTLAITNND
-607 NLKVLLVG
+607 LKVLLVG

-621 RIAEYLSIP
+621 RIAEYLSI
-630 ASRGLTDYVAKDGLN
+630 SSSKGLTDYVARTGMNLD
-645 IDEIIQKNPN
+645 DVIQKNPN

-671 AELLLN
+671 AELLLS
-677 QRIDEMFAELR
+677 QRVDDMFAELR

-724 YTTKADIQYANGVYE
+724 YTTKTDIQYANSIYE

-746 SILLNDTIVSKG
+746 SIILNDTIVRKG
-758 YGYGYGENHYS
+758 YGYGYGENRES
-769 KKKKK
+769 QK

>member
-34 CLALAAIYVTVKK
+34 CLSLAFIYATVKK
-47 PVYLVKSNIVISQED
+47 PVYLVKSNILIAQDD
-62 SNIMSGMGGFGELF
+62 SNIMSGMGGFGQLF
-76 GTSGYVDDEVFIVSS
+76 GTSGYVDDEVFVVSS

-96 DVVKDLKLHRCCIVK
+96 DVVKDLKLNKSCVVK
-111 DGILKKTEKFTKY
+111 DGLLKSREYFKKY
-124 PVEVTTDVDL
+124 PVDIVTDTDI

-141 LKFDLYVDEDG
+141 LKFNLKVDEDG
-152 IAEVEVKDSN
+152 VASVEVKDSQ
-162 KDVVADVEN
+162 KDVVADLEN
-171 QKFPIVLDTKYGV
+171 QKFPITVETKYGV
-184 FTIRK
+184 FTIKK
-189 TPDYKEGESL
+189 TADYKEGESL
-199 KAKLLYSGYDDAAE
+199 KAKLYFSGYDDAAE
-213 SLKEGLDIYI
+213 SLKEDLDIYI

-228 NVIQIEMETTDVEKA
+228 NVIQIEMEATDVDKA
-243 KQILN
+243 KLILN
-248 DIVRYYNIRGVEQ
+248 DIVKYYNVRGVEQ

-274 SRIQLISQDLTD
+274 SRIQLIAQDLTD

-298 GIVDVSTEAA
+298 GIVDVATEAT
-308 YQTTKRGKFESELV
+308 YQTTKKGKFEGELV
-322 QAETDLNI
+322 QAEIDLNI

-337 LADSNNKYEL
+337 LADSKNKYEL
-347 IPTTVSEE
+347 IPTTVSDET
-355 AVKTGITNYNELV
+355 VKAGITNYNELV
-368 LARMNLSR
+368 LSRMNLVR

-384 LTRMNERIDALRANI
+384 LSKMNDRIDALRANI
-399 NVSLD
+399 NTSLD

-409 QKSVIGDM
+409 QNKVISDM
-417 KRQLGVTDSRLG
+417 KLQLGVTDSRLG

-434 ERQYRDIKRKQSIKE
+434 ERQYRDIKRKQTIKE

-471 KGIIV
+471 KGVIV

-482 SEPIS
+482 SEPIT
-487 MKKKMVLLLAF
+487 MKKRMILLLAF
-498 IFSLVIPP
+498 VFSLILPP
-506 VVLAIKKVLR
+506 VILVIKKVLR

-523 ELKSLTDIPVI
+523 ELKKLTDIPVI
-534 GEICKDSSGDNI
+534 GEICKDNTGDNI
-546 VVRPGS
+546 VVKQGS

-572 SGENEKVVLM
+572 PGEDDKVVLM

-592 FVSVNLAQTLAITND
+592 FVSVNLAQTLAITNND
-607 NLKVLLVG
+607 LRVLLVG

-630 ASRGLTDYVAKDGLN
+630 SSKGLTDYVARSGMDL
-645 IDEIIQKNPN
+645 DDVIQKNPN

-671 AELLLN
+671 AELLLS
-677 QRIDEMFAELR
+677 QRVDDMFAELR

-724 YTTKADIQYANGVYE
+724 YTTKTDIQYANSIYE

-746 SILLNDTIVSKG
+746 SILLNDTIVRKG
-758 YGYGYGENHYS
+758 YGYGYGENRES
-769 KKKKK
+769 QK

>member
-34 CLALAAIYVTVKK
+34 CLSLAFIYATVKK
-47 PVYLVKSNIVISQED
+47 PVYLVKSNIIIAQDD
-62 SNIMSGMGGFGELF
+62 SNVMSGMGGFGQLF
-76 GTSGYVDDEVFIVSS
+76 GTSGYVDDEVFVVSS

-96 DVVKDLKLHRCCIVK
+96 DVVKDLKLNKSCVVK
-111 DGILKKTEKFTKY
+111 DGLLKSREYFKKY
-124 PVEVTTDVDL
+124 PVDIVTDTDI

-141 LKFDLYVDEDG
+141 LKFNLKVDEDG
-152 IAEVEVKDSN
+152 VASVEVKDSQ
-162 KDVVADVEN
+162 KDVVADLEN
-171 QKFPIVLDTKYGV
+171 QKFPITVETKYGV
-184 FTIRK
+184 FTIKK
-189 TPDYKEGESL
+189 TADYKEGESL
-199 KAKLLYSGYDDAAE
+199 KAKLYFSGYDDAAE
-213 SLKEGLDIYI
+213 SLKEDLDIYI

-228 NVIQIEMETTDVEKA
+228 NVIQIEMETTDVDKA
-243 KQILN
+243 KLILN
-248 DIVRYYNIRGVEQ
+248 DIVKYYNVRGVEQ

-274 SRIQLISQDLTD
+274 SRIQLIAQDLTD

-298 GIVDVSTEAA
+298 GIVDVATEAT
-308 YQTTKRGKFESELV
+308 YQTTKKGKFEGELV
-322 QAETDLNI
+322 QAEIDLNI

-337 LADSNNKYEL
+337 LADSKNKYEL
-347 IPTTVSEE
+347 IPTTVSDET
-355 AVKTGITNYNELV
+355 VKAGITNYNELV
-368 LARMNLSR
+368 LSRMNLVR

-384 LTRMNERIDALRANI
+384 LSKMNDRIDALRANI
-399 NVSLD
+399 NTSLD

-409 QKSVIGDM
+409 QNKVISDM
-417 KRQLGVTDSRLG
+417 RLQLGVTDSRLG

-434 ERQYRDIKRKQSIKE
+434 ERQYRDIKRKQTIKE

-471 KGIIV
+471 KGVIV

-482 SEPIS
+482 SEPIT
-487 MKKKMVLLLAF
+487 MKKRMILLLAF
-498 IFSLVIPP
+498 VFSLILPP
-506 VVLAIKKVLR
+506 VILVIKKVLR

-523 ELKSLTDIPVI
+523 ELKKLTDIPVI
-534 GEICKDSSGDNI
+534 GEICKDNTGDNI
-546 VVRPGS
+546 VVKQGS
-552 VSTVAEL
+552 VSTVSEL

-572 SGENEKVVLM
+572 PGEDDKVVLM

-592 FVSVNLAQTLAITND
+592 FVSVNLAQTLAITNND
-607 NLKVLLVG
+607 LRVLLVG

-630 ASRGLTDYVAKDGLN
+630 STKGLTDYVARAGMDL
-645 IDEIIQKNPN
+645 DDVIQKNPN

-671 AELLLN
+671 AELLLS
-677 QRIDEMFAELR
+677 QRVDDMFAELR

-724 YTTKADIQYANGVYE
+724 YTTKTDIQYANSIYE

-746 SILLNDTIVSKG
+746 SILLNDTIVRKG
-758 YGYGYGENHYS
+758 YGYGYGENREFQ
-769 KKKKK
+769 K